1 MEIRYTDEQLEAI
14 TTPVYNTMISAGAG
28 SGKTKVLTQRVFNHL
43 ANNIDVD
50 RLLVLTF
57 TNAAAAEMKQRVI
70 KLLVEDNSLDPNLKK
85 AQLNKIDSAYI
96 MTFDAYSLFLV
107 KKYHQLLNVD
117 KDIDIADSNIIN
129 GITDKF
135 LDEIFEQQYVSNDIF
150 KDIISKYCVKDDD
163 VVKGFV
169 KSLNKKLDLIYD
181 RDNFIK
187 TFNDLFFSTSHL
199 NDELDSYTSLLL
211 QKLKQVDELLNKIS
225 ELDDLNR
232 FFNNWQGINN
242 LSSYEEVRSY
252 VANIA
257 PVRKKNKEE
266 YDDDALALKDKIKD
280 IIKEINELTK
290 YDKSTLFND
299 VLINKDYVNC
309 LLDLAEE
316 LNRKINIYKK
326 ENNFY
331 DFIDIAKLAI
341 EVVDKN
347 DEIRE
352 SIKNNF
358 YEILIDEYQDTS
370 DIQELLISKI
380 SNNNVYVVG
389 DIKQSIYRFRYA
401 NPDIF
406 KKKYEDYSNNVGGKK
421 IDLTN
426 NFRSR
431 FEVLRDINLF
441 FNRTM
446 SASVGGAD
454 YTRGHQLI
462 AGNLS
467 YIKDDKYTCE
477 ILSYE
482 KQKGIDS
489 AYIEAQLIADDI
501 KSMVNTFKLKDHLCD
516 YRDITILMDR
526 SSKFDVFK
534 EVLTANN
541 IPTFIE
547 TEERMSESDLLTVI
561 RSIFKLLVNYD
572 KHAYISL
579 ERSFLCETSDEDI
592 FNNIT
597 NNQIFSSPTYIK
609 INDIKSNIETKT
621 ISNILDEIME
631 SFDVYSK
638 LVKIKDVHASNV
650 KIDYLYQLANNL
662 NNLGYTYKDF
672 NDYLVDV
679 FDREDDIKFRIG
691 SEVENAVR
699 ITNYHKSKGLEYNV
713 VYYPCLSYSFN
724 QQDKKG
730 DFLFDKNHGIIMP
743 AFINNRGLR
752 DTFIKE
758 LYKYNYDLED
768 IGEKIRL
775 FYVALTRAKEKMIIV
790 NSFDEKIEPIDDP
803 LDDVTKASI
812 KNYSSMLTYIMN
824 DLSDFIINKDIPE
837 IKENI
842 IKKDLFTTLT
852 KSKKLVLKPNI
863 EVIPQEVATSHF
875 SKSAGLITKDILD
888 KMELGTKIHYY
899 LEMLDFKNPDYTNVN
914 NKYINKIKAFI
925 DSPLLENIKEAKIF
939 KEYEFMDDGKHGFID
954 LLLEYEDKILIIDYK
969 TKTIDDVHYD
979 EQLNGYRTYIESLS
993 SKPVYCFLYSIIDET
1008 YREVKKGDKHESN

>member
-57 TNAAAAEMKQRVI
+57 TNAAAAEMKQRVV
-70 KLLVEDNSLDPNLKK
+70 KLLVEDNSLDQSIKNN
-85 AQLNKIDSAYI
+85 QLNKIDSAYI

-117 KDIDIADSNIIN
+117 NDIDIADSNIIN
-129 GITDKF
+129 GITDKY
-135 LDEIFEQQYVSNDIF
+135 LDEIFEEQYVSNDVF
-150 KDIISKYCVKDDD
+150 KNIISKYCVKDDD

-169 KSLNKKLDLIYD
+169 KDLNKKLDLIYD
-181 RDNFIK
+181 RDSFITK
-187 TFNDLFFSTSHL
+187 YNNTFFSNTHL
-199 NDELDSYTSLLL
+199 NNELDSYTSLLL
-211 QKLKQVDELLNKIS
+211 QKLKQVDVLLNEIS
-225 ELDDLNR
+225 ELDDINR
-232 FFNNWQGINN
+232 YFTCWEGINN
-242 LSSYEEVRSY
+242 LSTYDEIKNY
-252 VANIA
+252 VATISA
-257 PVRKKNKEE
+257 VRKMNKEE
-266 YDDDALALKDKIKD
+266 YDENALALKDKIKD

-309 LLDLAEE
+309 LLELAEE
-316 LNRKINIYKK
+316 LNRRINIYKK
-326 ENNFY
+326 ENNLY

-341 EVVDKN
+341 EAVDKN

-406 KKKYEDYSNNVGGKK
+406 KKKYEDYSKNIGGKK

-446 SASVGGAD
+446 SSSVGGAD
-454 YTRGHQLI
+454 YTNGHQLV

-467 YIKDDKYTCE
+467 YLKDEKYKCE
-477 ILSYE
+477 VLSYE

-501 KSMVNTFKLKDHLCD
+501 KQKVHTFQLKDHLCD
-516 YRDITILMDR
+516 YRDITILVDR

-547 TEERMSESDLLTVI
+547 TEEKMSESDLLTVI

-592 FNNIT
+592 FNNIK
-597 NNQIFSSPTYIK
+597 NNEVFDSPTYIK
-609 INDIKSNIETKT
+609 INNIKTNIDTKT
-621 ISNILDEIME
+621 ISNILDEIMG
-631 SFDVYSK
+631 SFDVYGK

-691 SEVENAVR
+691 NEVENAVR

-775 FYVALTRAKEKMIIV
+775 FYVALTRAKEKMIIM
-790 NSFDEKIEPIDDP
+790 NCFDEKIDPVDYP
-803 LDDVTKASI
+803 LDDMTKASI
-812 KNYSSMLTYIMN
+812 KNYSSMLTYIKN
-824 DLSDFIINKDIPE
+824 DLTNFIINKDIPE
-837 IKENI
+837 VLENTST
-842 IKKDLFTTLT
+842 KDIFTSLT
-852 KSKKLVLKPNI
+852 KSNKLVLKPNI
-863 EVIPQEVATSHF
+863 EVIPQEVTTSHF
-875 SKSAGLITKDILD
+875 SKQAGLIDQTTLD

-899 LEMLDFKNPDYTNVN
+899 LEMLDFKNPDYSYVD
-914 NKYINKIKAFI
+914 NKYLNKIQAFMN
-925 DSPLLENIKEAKIF
+925 SPLLENIQQAKIF

-954 LLLEYEDKILIIDYK
+954 LLLEYKDKIVIIDYK
-969 TKTIDDVHYD
+969 TKAIDDVHYD

-1008 YREVKKGDKHESN
+1008 YREVKK

>member
-57 TNAAAAEMKQRVI
+57 TNAAAAEMKQRVV
-70 KLLVEDNSLDPNLKK
+70 KLLVEDNSLDQSVKNH
-85 AQLNKIDSAYI
+85 QLNKIDSAYI

-129 GITDKF
+129 GITDKY
-135 LDEIFEQQYVSNDIF
+135 LEEIFEEQYVSNDIF
-150 KDIISKYCVKDDD
+150 KDIVSKYCVKDDD
-163 VVKGFV
+163 VVKEFV
-169 KSLNKKLDLIYD
+169 KDLNKKLDLIYD
-181 RDNFIK
+181 RDNFIINYNN
-187 TFNDLFFSTSHL
+187 TFFSNTHL
-199 NDELDSYTSLLL
+199 NNELDSYTSLLL
-211 QKLKQVDELLNKIS
+211 QKLKQVDVLLNEIS
-225 ELDDLNR
+225 ELDDINR
-232 FFNNWQGINN
+232 YFTCWEGINN
-242 LSSYEEVRSY
+242 LSTYDEIKNY
-252 VANIA
+252 VATISA
-257 PVRKKNKEE
+257 VRKKNKEE
-266 YDDDALALKDKIKD
+266 YDEDALALKDKIKD

-290 YDKSTLFND
+290 YDKSTLIND

-309 LLDLAEE
+309 LLELAEE
-316 LNRKINIYKK
+316 LNRRINVYKK
-326 ENNFY
+326 ENNLY

-347 DEIRE
+347 DDIRE
-352 SIKNNF
+352 SIKDNF

-406 KKKYEDYSNNVGGKK
+406 KKKYEDYSNNIGGKK

-441 FNRTM
+441 FNKTM
-446 SASVGGAD
+446 SSSVGGAD
-454 YTRGHQLI
+454 YTNGHQLV

-467 YIKDDKYTCE
+467 YLKDDKYACE

-501 KSMVNTFKLKDHLCD
+501 KERVNHFQLKDHLCD
-516 YRDITILMDR
+516 YRDITILVDR

-547 TEERMSESDLLTVI
+547 TEEKMSESDLLTVI

-592 FNNIT
+592 FNNIK
-597 NNQIFSSPTYIK
+597 NNIVFDSPTYIK
-609 INDIKSNIETKT
+609 INNIKSNIDTKT
-621 ISNILDEIME
+621 ISNILDEIMV
-631 SFDVYSK
+631 SFDVYGK

-775 FYVALTRAKEKMIIV
+775 FYVALTRAKEKMIII
-790 NSFDEKIEPIDDP
+790 NSFDEKIDPVDYP
-803 LDDVTKASI
+803 LDDMMKASI
-812 KNYSSMLTYIMN
+812 KNYSSMLTYIKN
-824 DLSDFIINKDIPE
+824 DLTNFIIDKNIPE
-837 IKENI
+837 ILENTST
-842 IKKDLFTTLT
+842 KDIFTSLT
-852 KSKKLVLKPNI
+852 KSNKLVLKPNI
-863 EVIPQEVATSHF
+863 EVIPQEVTTSHF
-875 SKSAGLITKDILD
+875 SKSAGLITKDVLD

-899 LEMLDFKNPDYTNVN
+899 LEMLDFKNPDYSYVD
-914 NKYINKIKAFI
+914 NKYINKIKQFMN
-925 DSPLLENIKEAKIF
+925 SPLLENIKEAKIF
-939 KEYEFMDDGKHGFID
+939 KEYEFMDNGKHGFID
-954 LLLEYEDKILIIDYK
+954 LLLEYKDKIVIIDYK

-1008 YREVKKGDKHESN
+1008 YREVEK

>member
-70 KLLVEDNSLDPNLKK
+70 KLLVEDNSLDPDLKK

-187 TFNDLFFSTSHL
+187 TYNDLFFSTSHL

-252 VANIA
+252 VANIV

-266 YDDDALALKDKIKD
+266 YDEDALALKDKIKD

-316 LNRKINIYKK
+316 LNRRINIYKK

-406 KKKYEDYSNNVGGKK
+406 RKKYENYSKGINGKK

-441 FNRTM
+441 FNKTM
-446 SASVGGAD
+446 SSSVGGAD

-467 YIKDDKYTCE
+467 YLKDDKYTCE
-477 ILSYE
+477 ILSYD

-501 KSMVNTFKLKDHLCD
+501 KQKVHTFQLKDHLCD

-547 TEERMSESDLLTVI
+547 TEEKMSESDLLTVI

-592 FNNIT
+592 FNNIK
-597 NNQIFSSPTYIK
+597 NNIVFDSPTYIK
-609 INDIKSNIETKT
+609 INNIKSNIDTKT
-621 ISNILDEIME
+621 ISNILDEIMD

-758 LYKYNYDLED
+758 LYKYNYGLED

-790 NSFDEKIEPIDDP
+790 NCFDEKIDPVDYP
-803 LDDVTKASI
+803 LDDMMKASI
-812 KNYSSMLTYIMN
+812 KNYSSMLTYIKN
-824 DLSDFIINKDIPE
+824 DLSHFIINKDIPE
-837 IKENI
+837 ILENTST
-842 IKKDLFTTLT
+842 KDIFTSLT
-852 KSKKLVLKPNI
+852 KSNKLVLKPNI
-863 EVIPQEVATSHF
+863 EVIPQEVTTSHF
-875 SKSAGLITKDILD
+875 SKSAGLIDQTTLD

-899 LEMLDFKNPDYTNVN
+899 LEMLDFKNPDYSYVD
-914 NKYINKIKAFI
+914 NKYINKIKQFMN
-925 DSPLLENIKEAKIF
+925 SPLLENIKEAKIF
-939 KEYEFMDDGKHGFID
+939 KEYEFMDNGKHGFID
-954 LLLEYEDKILIIDYK
+954 LLLEYKDKIVIIDYK

-1008 YREVKKGDKHESN
+1008 YREVEK

>member
-70 KLLVEDNSLDPNLKK
+70 KLLVEDNSLDPDLKK

-129 GITDKF
+129 GITDKY
-135 LDEIFEQQYVSNDIF
+135 LDEIFEEQYVSNDVF

-169 KSLNKKLDLIYD
+169 KDLNKKLDLIYD
-181 RDNFIK
+181 RDGFITK
-187 TFNDLFFSTSHL
+187 YNNTFFSNTHL
-199 NDELDSYTSLLL
+199 NNELDSYTSILL
-211 QKLKQVDELLNKIS
+211 QKLKQVDVLLNEIS
-225 ELDDLNR
+225 ELDDINR
-232 FFNNWQGINN
+232 YFTCWEGINN
-242 LSSYEEVRSY
+242 LNSYEEVRSY
-252 VANIA
+252 VANISA
-257 PVRKKNKEE
+257 VRKKNKEE
-266 YDDDALALKDKIKD
+266 YDEDALILKDKIKD

-309 LLDLAEE
+309 LLELAEE
-316 LNRKINIYKK
+316 LNRRINIYKK
-326 ENNFY
+326 ENNLY

-347 DEIRE
+347 DDIRE

-406 KKKYEDYSNNVGGKK
+406 KKKYEDYSKGIGGKK

-446 SASVGGAD
+446 SSSVGGAD
-454 YTRGHQLI
+454 YTNGHQLV

-467 YIKDDKYTCE
+467 YLKDEKYKCE

-482 KQKGIDS
+482 KEKGVEP
-489 AYIEAQLIADDI
+489 AYIEAQLVADDI
-501 KSMVNTFKLKDHLCD
+501 KQRVHTFQLKDHLCD
-516 YRDITILMDR
+516 YRDITILVDR

-547 TEERMSESDLLTVI
+547 TEEKMSESDLLTVI

-592 FNNIT
+592 FNNIK
-597 NNQIFSSPTYIK
+597 NNIVFDSPTYIK
-609 INDIKSNIETKT
+609 INNIITNIDTKT
-621 ISNILDEIME
+621 ISNILDEIMD

-691 SEVENAVR
+691 SEVENTVR

-775 FYVALTRAKEKMIIV
+775 FYVALTRAKEKMIII
-790 NSFDEKIEPIDDP
+790 NSFDEKIDPVDYP
-803 LDDVTKASI
+803 LDDMTKSTI
-812 KNYSSMLTYIMN
+812 KNYSTMLSYIKN
-824 DLSDFIINKDIPE
+824 DLSDFIRLRGIPE
-837 IKENI
+837 ILENTI
-842 IKKDLFTTLT
+842 QKDLFTTMT
-852 KSKKLVLKPNI
+852 KSNPLVLKPNI
-863 EVIPQEVATSHF
+863 KVIPQEVTTSHF
-875 SKSAGLITKDILD
+875 SKQAGLITKDVLD
-888 KMELGTKIHYY
+888 KIELGTKIHYY
-899 LEMLDFKNPDYTNVN
+899 LEMLDFKNPDYSYVG
-914 NKYINKIKAFI
+914 NKYINKIKQFMN
-925 DSPLLENIKEAKIF
+925 SPLLENIQQAKIF
-939 KEYEFMDDGKHGFID
+939 KEYEFMDNGKHGFID
-954 LLLEYEDKILIIDYK
+954 LLLEYKDKIVIIDYK
-969 TKTIDDVHYD
+969 TKNIDDVHYD
-979 EQLNGYRTYIESLS
+979 EQLNGYRTYVESLS

-1008 YREVKKGDKHESN
+1008 YREVKK

>member
-70 KLLVEDNSLDPNLKK
+70 KLLVEDNSLDLSIKNN
-85 AQLNKIDSAYI
+85 QLNKIDSAYI

-129 GITDKF
+129 GITDKY
-135 LDEIFEQQYVSNDIF
+135 LDEIFEEQYLSNDVF

-169 KSLNKKLDLIYD
+169 KDLNKKLDLIYD
-181 RDNFIK
+181 RDNFITK
-187 TFNDLFFSTSHL
+187 YNNTFFSDNYL
-199 NDELDSYTSLLL
+199 NNELDSYTSLLL
-211 QKLKQVDELLNKIS
+211 QKLKQVDVLLNEIS
-225 ELDDLNR
+225 ELDDINR
-232 FFNNWQGINN
+232 YFTCWEGINN
-242 LSSYEEVRSY
+242 LNSYEEIRSY
-252 VANIA
+252 VANISA
-257 PVRKKNKEE
+257 VRKKNKEE
-266 YDDDALALKDKIKD
+266 YDEDALALKDKIKD

-316 LNRKINIYKK
+316 LNRRINIYKK
-326 ENNFY
+326 ENNLY

-347 DEIRE
+347 DDIRE

-406 KKKYEDYSNNVGGKK
+406 KKKYEDYSKGIGGKK

-441 FNRTM
+441 FNKTM
-446 SASVGGAD
+446 SSSVGGAD
-454 YTRGHQLI
+454 YTNGHQLV

-467 YIKDDKYTCE
+467 YLKDDKYACE

-482 KQKGIDS
+482 KQKGLDS

-501 KSMVNTFKLKDHLCD
+501 KQKVHTFQLKDHLCD
-516 YRDITILMDR
+516 YRDITILVDR

-547 TEERMSESDLLTVI
+547 TEEKMSESDLLTVI

-592 FNNIT
+592 FNNIK
-597 NNQIFSSPTYIK
+597 NNEVFDSPTYIK
-609 INDIKSNIETKT
+609 INNIKTNIDTKT
-621 ISNILDEIME
+621 ISNILDEIMD
-631 SFDVYSK
+631 SFDVYGK

-691 SEVENAVR
+691 NEVENAVR

-775 FYVALTRAKEKMIIV
+775 FYVALTRAKEKMIII
-790 NSFDEKIEPIDDP
+790 NSFDEDINPVDSP
-803 LDDVTKASI
+803 LDDMMKASI
-812 KNYSSMLTYIMN
+812 KNYATLLTYIKN
-824 DLSDFIINKDIPE
+824 DLTNFIINKNIPE
-837 IKENI
+837 ILENTSS
-842 IKKDLFTTLT
+842 KDIFTTLT
-852 KSKKLVLKPNI
+852 KSNKLVLKPNI
-863 EVIPQEVATSHF
+863 EVIPQEVTTSHF
-875 SKSAGLITKDILD
+875 SKSAGLIDQTTLD

-899 LEMLDFKNPDYTNVN
+899 LEMLDFKNPDYSYVD
-914 NKYINKIKAFI
+914 NKYINKIKQFI
-925 DSPLLENIKEAKIF
+925 NSPLLENIKEAKIF
-939 KEYEFMDDGKHGFID
+939 KEYEFIDNGKHGFID
-954 LLLEYEDKILIIDYK
+954 LLLEYKDKIVIIDYK

-1008 YREVKKGDKHESN
+1008 YREVEK

>member
-1 MEIRYTDEQLEAI
+1 MGIRYTDEQLEAI

-70 KLLVEDNSLDPNLKK
+70 KLLVEDNSLDPDLKK

-187 TFNDLFFSTSHL
+187 TYNDLFFSASHL
-199 NDELDSYTSLLL
+199 NDELDSYTSLLF

-242 LSSYEEVRSY
+242 LSSYEEIRSY
-252 VANIA
+252 VANIS

-266 YDDDALALKDKIKD
+266 YDEDALVLKDKIKD
-280 IIKEINELTK
+280 IIKDINELTK

-316 LNRKINIYKK
+316 LNRRINIYKK

-441 FNRTM
+441 FNKTM
-446 SASVGGAD
+446 SSSVGGAD

-467 YIKDDKYTCE
+467 YLKDDRYACE
-477 ILSYE
+477 ILSYD

-501 KSMVNTFKLKDHLCD
+501 KNRVKHFQLKDHLCD

-547 TEERMSESDLLTVI
+547 TEEKMSESDLLTVI

-592 FNNIT
+592 FDNIT
-597 NNQIFSSPTYIK
+597 NNNVFTSPTYIK
-609 INDIKSNIETKT
+609 INDIKSNIDTKT

-662 NNLGYTYKDF
+662 NNLGYTYRDF

-713 VYYPCLSYSFN
+713 VYYPCLSYKFN
-724 QQDKKG
+724 EQDKKG

-790 NSFDEKIEPIDDP
+790 NSFDEKIEPTDTN
-803 LDDVTKASI
+803 LDDITKASI
-812 KNYSSMLTYIMN
+812 KNYSSMLTYIVN
-824 DLSDFIINKDIPE
+824 DLSDFIINKNIPE
-837 IKENI
+837 IKENTI
-842 IKKDLFTTLT
+842 QKDLFTTLT
-852 KSKKLVLKPNI
+852 KSNKLVLKPNI
-863 EVIPQEVATSHF
+863 EVIPTEVTTSHF
-875 SKSAGLITKDILD
+875 SKSAGLITKDTLE

-899 LEMLDFKNPDYTNVN
+899 LEMLDFKNPDYTNVD
-914 NKYINKIKAFI
+914 NKYINKIQAFI
-925 DSPLLENIKEAKIF
+925 DSSLLENIKEAKIF

-954 LLLEYEDKILIIDYK
+954 LLLEYEDKIVIIDYK
-969 TKTIDDVHYD
+969 TKTIDDAHYD
-979 EQLNGYRTYIESLS
+979 EQLNGYRTYVESLT
-993 SKPVYCFLYSIIDET
+993 SKPVYCYLYSIIDET
-1008 YREVKKGDKHESN
+1008 YREVVK

>member
-1 MEIRYTDEQLEAI
+1 
-14 TTPVYNTMISAGAG
+14 
-28 SGKTKVLTQRVFNHL
+28 
-43 ANNIDVD
+43 
-50 RLLVLTF
+50 
-57 TNAAAAEMKQRVI
+57 MK
-70 KLLVEDNSLDPNLKK
+70 D
-85 AQLNKIDSAYI
+85 
-96 MTFDAYSLFLV
+96 
-107 KKYHQLLNVD
+107 
-117 KDIDIADSNIIN
+117 
-129 GITDKF
+129 
-135 LDEIFEQQYVSNDIF
+135 
-150 KDIISKYCVKDDD
+150 
-163 VVKGFV
+163 
-169 KSLNKKLDLIYD
+169 LNKKLDLIYD
-181 RDNFIK
+181 RDSFITK
-187 TFNDLFFSTSHL
+187 YNNTFFSDNYL
-199 NDELDSYTSLLL
+199 NNELDSYTSLLL
-211 QKLKQVDELLNKIS
+211 QKLKQVDVLLNEIS
-225 ELDDLNR
+225 DLDDINR
-232 FFNNWQGINN
+232 YFTCWEGINN
-242 LSSYEEVRSY
+242 LNSYEEVRSY
-252 VANIA
+252 VANISA
-257 PVRKKNKEE
+257 VRKKNKEE
-266 YDDDALALKDKIKD
+266 YDEDALILKDKIKD

-290 YDKSTLFND
+290 YDKTTLFND

-316 LNRKINIYKK
+316 LNRRINVYKK

-341 EVVDKN
+341 EVVDNN
-347 DEIRE
+347 DDIRE
-352 SIKNNF
+352 SLKNNF

-406 KKKYEDYSNNVGGKK
+406 KKKYEDYSKGVGGKK

-441 FNRTM
+441 FNKTM
-446 SASVGGAD
+446 SSSVGGAD
-454 YTRGHQLI
+454 YVNGHQLV

-467 YIKDDKYTCE
+467 YLKDDKYACE

-482 KQKGIDS
+482 KQKGLDS

-501 KSMVNTFKLKDHLCD
+501 KQKVHTFQLKDHLCD
-516 YRDITILMDR
+516 YRDITILVDR

-547 TEERMSESDLLTVI
+547 TEEKMSESDLLTVI

-579 ERSFLCETSDEDI
+579 ERSFLCETSDENI
-592 FNNIT
+592 FNNIK
-597 NNQIFSSPTYIK
+597 NNIVFDSPTYIK
-609 INDIKSNIETKT
+609 INNIKTNIDTKT
-621 ISNILDEIME
+621 ISNILDEIMD

-650 KIDYLYQLANNL
+650 KIDHLYQLANNL

-775 FYVALTRAKEKMIIV
+775 FYVALTRAKEKMIII
-790 NSFDEKIEPIDDP
+790 NSFDEKIDPVDYP
-803 LDDVTKASI
+803 LDDMTKASI
-812 KNYSSMLTYIMN
+812 KNYSSMLTYIKN
-824 DLSDFIINKDIPE
+824 DLSHFIINKDIPE
-837 IKENI
+837 ILENTSS
-842 IKKDLFTTLT
+842 KDIFTSLT
-852 KSKKLVLKPNI
+852 KSNKLVLKPNI
-863 EVIPQEVATSHF
+863 EVIPQEVTTSHF
-875 SKSAGLITKDILD
+875 SKQAGLINQTTLD
-888 KMELGTKIHYY
+888 KMELGIKIHYY
-899 LEMLDFKNPDYTNVN
+899 LEMLDFKNPDYSYVD
-914 NKYINKIKAFI
+914 NKYINKIKQFMN
-925 DSPLLENIKEAKIF
+925 SPLLENIQQAKIF
-939 KEYEFMDDGKHGFID
+939 KEYEFMDNGKHGFID
-954 LLLEYEDKILIIDYK
+954 LLLEYKDKIVIIDYK

-1008 YREVKKGDKHESN
+1008 YREVKK

>member
-70 KLLVEDNSLDPNLKK
+70 KLLVEDETLDPDLKK

-96 MTFDAYSLFLV
+96 MTFDAYSLLLV

-117 KDIDIADSNIIN
+117 KDIDIAVSNIIN

-135 LDEIFEQQYVSNDIF
+135 LDEIFEQQYVSNDVF

-187 TFNDLFFSTSHL
+187 TYNDLFFSTSHL
-199 NDELDSYTSLLL
+199 NDELNSYTSLLL
-211 QKLKQVDELLNKIS
+211 QKLKQVDQMFNEIS

-266 YDDDALALKDKIKD
+266 YDEDALALKDKIKD

-290 YDKSTLFND
+290 YDKSTLIND

-316 LNRKINIYKK
+316 LNRRINIYKK

-406 KKKYEDYSNNVGGKK
+406 RTKYENYSKGINGKK

-446 SASVGGAD
+446 SSSVGGAD
-454 YTRGHQLI
+454 YTKGHQLI

-467 YIKDDKYTCE
+467 YIKDDRYACE

-501 KSMVNTFKLKDHLCD
+501 KQKVHSFQLKDHLCD
-516 YRDITILMDR
+516 YRDITILVDR

-547 TEERMSESDLLTVI
+547 TEEKMSESDLLTVI

-592 FNNIT
+592 FNNIK
-597 NNQIFSSPTYIK
+597 NNIVFDSPTYIK
-609 INDIKSNIETKT
+609 INNIKTNIDTKT
-621 ISNILDEIME
+621 ISNILDEIMDG
-631 SFDVYSK
+631 FDVYSK

-775 FYVALTRAKEKMIIV
+775 FYVALTRAKEKMIII
-790 NSFDEKIEPIDDP
+790 NSFDEKIDPVDYP
-803 LDDVTKASI
+803 LDDMMKASI
-812 KNYSSMLTYIMN
+812 KNYSSMLTYIKN
-824 DLSDFIINKDIPE
+824 DLSHFIINKDIPE
-837 IKENI
+837 ILENTSS
-842 IKKDLFTTLT
+842 KDIFTSLT
-852 KSKKLVLKPNI
+852 KSNKLVLKPNI
-863 EVIPQEVATSHF
+863 EVIPQEVTTSHF
-875 SKSAGLITKDILD
+875 SKQAGLINQTTLD
-888 KMELGTKIHYY
+888 KMEIGTKIHYY
-899 LEMLDFKNPDYTNVN
+899 LEMLDFKNPDYTNVD

-925 DSPLLENIKEAKIF
+925 YSPLLENVKEAKIF

-954 LLLEYEDKILIIDYK
+954 LLLEYEDKIVIIDYK

-979 EQLNGYRTYIESLS
+979 EQLNGYRTYVESLS

-1008 YREVKKGDKHESN
+1008 YREVKK

>member
-70 KLLVEDNSLDPNLKK
+70 KLLVEDNSLEPDLKK

-135 LDEIFEQQYVSNDIF
+135 LDEIFEEQYVSNDVF

-187 TFNDLFFSTSHL
+187 TYNDLFFSTSHL
-199 NDELDSYTSLLL
+199 NNELDSYTSLLL

-252 VANIA
+252 VANISA
-257 PVRKKNKEE
+257 VRKKNKEE
-266 YDDDALALKDKIKD
+266 YDEDALILKDKIKD
-280 IIKEINELTK
+280 IIKDINELTK

-309 LLDLAEE
+309 LLELAEE
-316 LNRKINIYKK
+316 LNRRINVYKK
-326 ENNFY
+326 ENNLY

-347 DEIRE
+347 EEIRE

-406 KKKYEDYSNNVGGKK
+406 KKKYEDYSKGIGGKK

-441 FNRTM
+441 FNKTM
-446 SASVGGAD
+446 SSSVGGAD
-454 YTRGHQLI
+454 YTNGHQLV

-467 YIKDDKYTCE
+467 YLKDDKYACE

-482 KQKGIDS
+482 KQKGVDS

-501 KSMVNTFKLKDHLCD
+501 KQKVHTFQLKDHLCD
-516 YRDITILMDR
+516 YRDITILVDR

-547 TEERMSESDLLTVI
+547 TEEKMSESDLLTVI

-592 FNNIT
+592 FNNIK
-597 NNQIFSSPTYIK
+597 NNIVFDSPTYIK
-609 INDIKSNIETKT
+609 INNIKTNIDTKT
-621 ISNILDEIME
+621 ISNILDEIMD

-775 FYVALTRAKEKMIIV
+775 FYVALTRAKEKMIII
-790 NSFDEKIEPIDDP
+790 NSFDEKIDTVDYP
-803 LDDVTKASI
+803 LDDMMKASI
-812 KNYSSMLTYIMN
+812 KNYSTMLTYIKN
-824 DLSDFIINKDIPE
+824 DLNHFIVNIDIPE
-837 IKENI
+837 ILENTSN
-842 IKKDLFTTLT
+842 KDIFTTLT
-852 KSKKLVLKPNI
+852 KSNKLVLKPNI
-863 EVIPQEVATSHF
+863 EVIPQEVTTSHF
-875 SKSAGLITKDILD
+875 SKSAGLIDQTTLD

-899 LEMLDFKNPDYTNVN
+899 LEMLDFKNPDYSYVD
-914 NKYINKIKAFI
+914 NKYINKIKQFMN
-925 DSPLLENIKEAKIF
+925 SPLLENIKEAKIF
-939 KEYEFMDDGKHGFID
+939 KEYEFMDNGKHGFID
-954 LLLEYEDKILIIDYK
+954 LLLEYKDKIVIIDYK
-969 TKTIDDVHYD
+969 TKNIDDVHYD
-979 EQLNGYRTYIESLS
+979 EQLNGYRTYIESLT
-993 SKPVYCFLYSIIDET
+993 SKPVYCYLYSIIDET
-1008 YREVKKGDKHESN
+1008 YREVVK

>member
-70 KLLVEDNSLDPNLKK
+70 KLLVEDNSLDQSIKNN
-85 AQLNKIDSAYI
+85 QLNKIDSAYI

-129 GITDKF
+129 GITDKY
-135 LDEIFEQQYVSNDIF
+135 LEEIFEEQYVSNDIF
-150 KDIISKYCVKDDD
+150 KDIVSKYCVKDDD
-163 VVKGFV
+163 VVKEFV
-169 KSLNKKLDLIYD
+169 KDLNKKLDLIYD
-181 RDNFIK
+181 RDNFIINYNN
-187 TFNDLFFSTSHL
+187 TFFSNTHL
-199 NDELDSYTSLLL
+199 NNELDSYTSLLL
-211 QKLKQVDELLNKIS
+211 QKLKQVDVLLNEIS
-225 ELDDLNR
+225 ELDDINR
-232 FFNNWQGINN
+232 YFTCWEGINN
-242 LSSYEEVRSY
+242 LSTYDEIKNY
-252 VANIA
+252 VATISA
-257 PVRKKNKEE
+257 VRKKNKEE
-266 YDDDALALKDKIKD
+266 YDEDALALKDKIKD

-290 YDKSTLFND
+290 YDKSTLIND

-309 LLDLAEE
+309 LLELAEE
-316 LNRKINIYKK
+316 LNRRINIYKK
-326 ENNFY
+326 ENNLY

-347 DEIRE
+347 DDIRE

-406 KKKYEDYSNNVGGKK
+406 KKKYEDYSKGIGGKK

-441 FNRTM
+441 FNRAM
-446 SASVGGAD
+446 SSSVGGAD
-454 YTRGHQLI
+454 YTNGHQLV

-467 YIKDDKYTCE
+467 YIKDDKYACE

-501 KSMVNTFKLKDHLCD
+501 KERVNHFQLKDHLCD
-516 YRDITILMDR
+516 YRDITILVDR

-547 TEERMSESDLLTVI
+547 TEEKMSESDLLTVI

-592 FNNIT
+592 FNNIK
-597 NNQIFSSPTYIK
+597 NNIVFDSPTYIK
-609 INDIKSNIETKT
+609 INNIKTNIDTKT
-621 ISNILDEIME
+621 ISNILDEIMD

-790 NSFDEKIEPIDDP
+790 NCFDDKIEPTDTN

-842 IKKDLFTTLT
+842 IQKDLFTTLT
-852 KSKKLVLKPNI
+852 KSNKLILKPNI
-863 EVIPQEVATSHF
+863 EVIPTEVTTSHF
-875 SKSAGLITKDILD
+875 SKQAGLITKDILD

-899 LEMLDFKNPDYTNVN
+899 LEMLDFKNPDYTSVD
-914 NKYINKIKAFI
+914 NKYINKIQAFI
-925 DSPLLENIKEAKIF
+925 DSPLLKNIKEAKIF
-939 KEYEFMDDGKHGFID
+939 KEYEFIDDGKHGFID
-954 LLLEYEDKILIIDYK
+954 LLLEYEDKIVIIDYK

-979 EQLNGYRTYIESLS
+979 EQLNGYRTYVESLS
-993 SKPVYCFLYSIIDET
+993 SKPVYCYLYSIIDET
-1008 YREVKKGDKHESN
+1008 YREVEK

>member
-70 KLLVEDNSLDPNLKK
+70 KLLVEDNSLDQSIKNN
-85 AQLNKIDSAYI
+85 QLNKIDSAYI

-129 GITDKF
+129 GITDKY
-135 LDEIFEQQYVSNDIF
+135 LDEIFEEQYVSNDVF
-150 KDIISKYCVKDDD
+150 KDIIPKYCVKDDD

-169 KSLNKKLDLIYD
+169 KDLNKKLDLIYD
-181 RDNFIK
+181 RDSFITK
-187 TFNDLFFSTSHL
+187 YNNTFFSDNYL
-199 NDELDSYTSLLL
+199 NNELDSYTSILL

-266 YDDDALALKDKIKD
+266 YDEDALILKDKIKD

-316 LNRKINIYKK
+316 LNRRINIYKK

-341 EVVDKN
+341 DVVDKN

-406 KKKYEDYSNNVGGKK
+406 KKKYEDYSKGIGGKK

-441 FNRTM
+441 FNKTM
-446 SASVGGAD
+446 SSSVGGAD
-454 YTRGHQLI
+454 YTNGHQLV

-467 YIKDDKYTCE
+467 YLKDEKYKCE

-482 KQKGIDS
+482 KQKGLDS

-501 KSMVNTFKLKDHLCD
+501 KERVKHFELKDHLCD
-516 YRDITILMDR
+516 YRDITILVDR

-547 TEERMSESDLLTVI
+547 TEEKMSESDLLTVI

-592 FNNIT
+592 FNNIK
-597 NNQIFSSPTYIK
+597 NNIVFDSPTYIK
-609 INDIKSNIETKT
+609 INNIKTNIDTKT

-631 SFDVYSK
+631 SFDVYSR

-743 AFINNRGLR
+743 TFIDNRGLR

-790 NSFDEKIEPIDDP
+790 NCFDDKIEPTDTN
-803 LDDVTKASI
+803 LDDITKASI
-812 KNYSSMLTYIMN
+812 KNYSSMLTYIKN
-824 DLSDFIINKDIPE
+824 DLSHFIINKDIPE
-837 IKENI
+837 ILENTSS
-842 IKKDLFTTLT
+842 KDIFTSLT
-852 KSKKLVLKPNI
+852 KSNKLVLKPNI
-863 EVIPQEVATSHF
+863 EVIPTEVITSHF
-875 SKSAGLITKDILD
+875 SKQAGLIDQTTLD

-899 LEMLDFKNPDYTNVN
+899 LEMLDFKNPDYEKVD
-914 NKYINKIKAFI
+914 NKYLNKIKQLMN
-925 DSPLLENIKEAKIF
+925 SPLLENIKEAKIF

-954 LLLEYEDKILIIDYK
+954 LLLEYEDKIMIIDYK

-1008 YREVKKGDKHESN
+1008 YREVVK

>member
-14 TTPVYNTMISAGAG
+14 TIPVYNTMISAGAG
-28 SGKTKVLTQRVFNHL
+28 SGKTKVLTQRLFNHL

-70 KLLVEDNSLDPNLKK
+70 KLLVEDNSLDPDLKK

-135 LDEIFEQQYVSNDIF
+135 LDEIFEEQYVSNDIF

-187 TFNDLFFSTSHL
+187 TYNDLFFSTSHL
-199 NDELDSYTSLLL
+199 NNELDSYTSLLL

-252 VANIA
+252 VANISA
-257 PVRKKNKEE
+257 VRKKNKEE
-266 YDDDALALKDKIKD
+266 YDEDALILKDKIKD
-280 IIKEINELTK
+280 IIKDINELTK

-309 LLDLAEE
+309 LLELAEE
-316 LNRKINIYKK
+316 LNRRINVYKK
-326 ENNFY
+326 ENNLY

-347 DEIRE
+347 EEIRE

-370 DIQELLISKI
+370 DIQELLINKI

-441 FNRTM
+441 FNKTM
-446 SASVGGAD
+446 SSRVGGAD

-477 ILSYE
+477 ILSYG

-501 KSMVNTFKLKDHLCD
+501 KSRVNTFKLKDHLCD

-547 TEERMSESDLLTVI
+547 TEEKMSESDLLTVI

-592 FNNIT
+592 FNNIK
-597 NNQIFSSPTYIK
+597 NNIVFDSPTYIK
-609 INDIKSNIETKT
+609 INNIKSNIDTKT
-621 ISNILDEIME
+621 ISNILDEIMD

-775 FYVALTRAKEKMIIV
+775 FYVALTRAKEKMIII
-790 NSFDEKIEPIDDP
+790 NSFDEKIDTVDYP
-803 LDDVTKASI
+803 LDDMMKASI
-812 KNYSSMLTYIMN
+812 KNYSTMLTYIKN
-824 DLSDFIINKDIPE
+824 DLNHFIVNIDIPE
-837 IKENI
+837 ILENTSN
-842 IKKDLFTTLT
+842 KDIFTTLT
-852 KSKKLVLKPNI
+852 KSNKLVLKPNI
-863 EVIPQEVATSHF
+863 EVIPQEVTTSHF
-875 SKSAGLITKDILD
+875 SKSAGLIDQTTLD

-899 LEMLDFKNPDYTNVN
+899 LEMLDFKNPDYENVD
-914 NKYINKIKAFI
+914 NKYLNKIQAFI
-925 DSPLLENIKEAKIF
+925 DSPLLKNIKEAKIF

-954 LLLEYEDKILIIDYK
+954 LLLEYEDKIVIIDYK

-993 SKPVYCFLYSIIDET
+993 SKPVYCYLYSIIDET
-1008 YREVKKGDKHESN
+1008 YREVKR

>member
-1 MEIRYTDEQLEAI
+1 MEIKYTDEQLEAI

-181 RDNFIK
+181 RENFIK
-187 TFNDLFFSTSHL
+187 TYNDLFFSTSHL

-266 YDDDALALKDKIKD
+266 YDEDALALKDKIKD

-309 LLDLAEE
+309 LLELAEE
-316 LNRKINIYKK
+316 LNRRINIYKK
-326 ENNFY
+326 ENNFC

-406 KKKYEDYSNNVGGKK
+406 RKKYEDYSNNVGGKK

-441 FNRTM
+441 FNKTM
-446 SASVGGAD
+446 SSSVGGAD

-467 YIKDDKYTCE
+467 YLKDEKYDCE
-477 ILSYE
+477 ILSYD

-501 KSMVNTFKLKDHLCD
+501 KSRVNTFKLKDHLCD

-592 FNNIT
+592 FNNII
-597 NNQIFSSPTYIK
+597 NNQIFTSPTYIK
-609 INDIKSNIETKT
+609 INDIKTNIDTKT

-713 VYYPCLSYSFN
+713 VYYPCLSYKFN
-724 QQDKKG
+724 DQDKKG
-730 DFLFDKNHGIIMP
+730 DFLFSQKHGIIMP
-743 AFINNRGLR
+743 TFINNRGLR

-790 NSFDEKIEPIDDP
+790 NSFDDKIEPTDTN
-803 LDDVTKASI
+803 LDDITKASI

-842 IKKDLFTTLT
+842 IQKDLFTTLT
-852 KSKKLVLKPNI
+852 KTNKLILKPNI
-863 EVIPQEVATSHF
+863 EVIPTEVTTSHF
-875 SKSAGLITKDILD
+875 SKQAGLITKDILD

-899 LEMLDFKNPDYTNVN
+899 LEMLDFKNPDYTNVDS
-914 NKYINKIKAFI
+914 KYIKKIEAFI
-925 DSPLLENIKEAKIF
+925 KSDLLSNVQQAKIF
-939 KEYEFMDDGKHGFID
+939 KEYEFIDDGKHGFID
-954 LLLEYEDKILIIDYK
+954 LLLEYEDKIVIIDYK

-979 EQLNGYRTYIESLS
+979 EQLNGYRTYVESLT
-993 SKPVYCFLYSIIDET
+993 SKPVYCYLYSIIDET
-1008 YREVKKGDKHESN
+1008 YREVEK

>member
-70 KLLVEDNSLDPNLKK
+70 KLLVEDNSLDQSIKNN
-85 AQLNKIDSAYI
+85 QLNKIDSAYI

-129 GITDKF
+129 GITDKY
-135 LDEIFEQQYVSNDIF
+135 LDEIFEEQYLSNDVF

-169 KSLNKKLDLIYD
+169 KDLNKKLDLIYD
-181 RDNFIK
+181 RDNFITK
-187 TFNDLFFSTSHL
+187 YNNTFFSNTHL
-199 NDELDSYTSLLL
+199 NNELDSYTSILL
-211 QKLKQVDELLNKIS
+211 QKLKQVDVLLNEIS
-225 ELDDLNR
+225 ELDDINR
-232 FFNNWQGINN
+232 YFTCWEGINN
-242 LSSYEEVRSY
+242 LNSYEEVRSY
-252 VANIA
+252 VANISA
-257 PVRKKNKEE
+257 VRKKNKEE
-266 YDDDALALKDKIKD
+266 YDKDALMLKDKIKD

-316 LNRKINIYKK
+316 LNRRINIYKK
-326 ENNFY
+326 ENNLY

-347 DEIRE
+347 DDIRE

-406 KKKYEDYSNNVGGKK
+406 KKKYEDYSNNIGGKK

-446 SASVGGAD
+446 SSSVGGAD
-454 YTRGHQLI
+454 YTNGHQLV

-467 YIKDDKYTCE
+467 YLKDEKYKCE

-501 KSMVNTFKLKDHLCD
+501 KQKVHTFQLKDHLCD
-516 YRDITILMDR
+516 YRDITILVDR

-547 TEERMSESDLLTVI
+547 TEEKMSESDLLTVI

-592 FNNIT
+592 FNNIK
-597 NNQIFSSPTYIK
+597 NNIVFDSPTYIK
-609 INDIKSNIETKT
+609 INNIKSNIDTKT
-621 ISNILDEIME
+621 ISNILDEIMD

-775 FYVALTRAKEKMIIV
+775 FYVALTRAKEKMIII
-790 NSFDEKIEPIDDP
+790 NSFDVKIDSVDYP
-803 LDDVTKASI
+803 LDDMMKASI
-812 KNYSSMLTYIMN
+812 KNYSSMLTYIKN
-824 DLSDFIINKDIPE
+824 DLTNFIINKDIPE
-837 IKENI
+837 ILENTSS
-842 IKKDLFTTLT
+842 KDIFTSLT
-852 KSKKLVLKPNI
+852 KSNKLILKTNV
-863 EVIPQEVATSHF
+863 EVIPQEVTTSHF
-875 SKSAGLITKDILD
+875 SKSAGLITKDVLD

-899 LEMLDFKNPDYTNVN
+899 LEMLDFKNPDYSYVD
-914 NKYINKIKAFI
+914 NKYINKIQAFMN
-925 DSPLLENIKEAKIF
+925 SPLLENVQQAKIF

-954 LLLEYEDKILIIDYK
+954 LLLEYEDKIVIIDYK
-969 TKTIDDVHYD
+969 TKNIYDVHYD

-1008 YREVKKGDKHESN
+1008 YREVKK

>member
-1 MEIRYTDEQLEAI
+1 MEIKYTDEQLEAI

-70 KLLVEDNSLDPNLKK
+70 KLLVEDNSLDPDLKK

-135 LDEIFEQQYVSNDIF
+135 LDEIFEEQYVSNDVF

-169 KSLNKKLDLIYD
+169 KDLNKKLDLIYD
-181 RDNFIK
+181 RDSFITK
-187 TFNDLFFSTSHL
+187 YNNTFFSDTHL
-199 NDELDSYTSLLL
+199 NNELDSYTLLLL
-211 QKLKQVDELLNKIS
+211 QKLKRVDVLLNEIN
-225 ELDDLNR
+225 ELDDINR
-232 FFNNWQGINN
+232 YFTCWEGINN
-242 LSSYEEVRSY
+242 LGSYEEVRSY
-252 VANIA
+252 VANISA
-257 PVRKKNKEE
+257 VRKKNKEE
-266 YDDDALALKDKIKD
+266 YDEDALILKDKIKD
-280 IIKEINELTK
+280 IIKDINELTK

-309 LLDLAEE
+309 LLESAEE
-316 LNRKINIYKK
+316 LNRRINIYKK
-326 ENNFY
+326 ENNLY

-347 DEIRE
+347 DDIRE

-406 KKKYEDYSNNVGGKK
+406 KKKYEDYSKGIGGKK

-426 NFRSR
+426 NYRSR

-441 FNRTM
+441 FNKTM
-446 SASVGGAD
+446 SSSVGGAD
-454 YTRGHQLI
+454 YTNGHQLV

-467 YIKDDKYTCE
+467 YLKDEKYKCE

-501 KSMVNTFKLKDHLCD
+501 KQKVHTFQLKDHLCD
-516 YRDITILMDR
+516 YRDITILVDR

-547 TEERMSESDLLTVI
+547 TEEKMSESDLLTVI

-592 FNNIT
+592 FNNIK
-597 NNQIFSSPTYIK
+597 NNEVFDSPTYIK
-609 INDIKSNIETKT
+609 INNIKTNIDTKT
-621 ISNILDEIME
+621 ISNILDEIMD
-631 SFDVYSK
+631 SFDVYGK

-650 KIDYLYQLANNL
+650 KIDYLYKLANNL

-743 AFINNRGLR
+743 AFVNNRGLR

-775 FYVALTRAKEKMIIV
+775 FYVAITRAKEKMIIV
-790 NSFDEKIEPIDDP
+790 NCFDEKIDPVDYP
-803 LDDVTKASI
+803 LDDMMKASI
-812 KNYSSMLTYIMN
+812 KNYSSMLTYIKN
-824 DLSDFIINKDIPE
+824 DLSHFIINKDIPE
-837 IKENI
+837 ILENTST
-842 IKKDLFTTLT
+842 KDIFTSLT
-852 KSKKLVLKPNI
+852 KSNKLVLKPNI
-863 EVIPQEVATSHF
+863 EVIPQEVTTSHF
-875 SKSAGLITKDILD
+875 SKSAGLIDQTTLD

-899 LEMLDFKNPDYTNVN
+899 LEMLDFKNPDYSYVD
-914 NKYINKIKAFI
+914 NKYINKIKQFMN
-925 DSPLLENIKEAKIF
+925 SPLLENIKEAKIF
-939 KEYEFMDDGKHGFID
+939 KEYEFMDNGKHGFID
-954 LLLEYEDKILIIDYK
+954 LLLEYKDKIVIIDYK

-1008 YREVKKGDKHESN
+1008 YREVEK

>member
-70 KLLVEDNSLDPNLKK
+70 KLLVEDDSLDPDLKK

-187 TFNDLFFSTSHL
+187 TYNDLFFSTSHL
-199 NDELDSYTSLLL
+199 NNELDSYTSLLL

-242 LSSYEEVRSY
+242 LSSFEEVRSY

-266 YDDDALALKDKIKD
+266 YDEDALALKDKIKD

-290 YDKSTLFND
+290 YDKSTLIND
-299 VLINKDYVNC
+299 VLVNKDYVNC

-316 LNRKINIYKK
+316 LNRRINIYKK

-406 KKKYEDYSNNVGGKK
+406 RTKYENYSKGINGKK

-441 FNRTM
+441 FNKTM
-446 SASVGGAD
+446 SSSVGGAD

-467 YIKDDKYTCE
+467 YIKDDRYTCE

-501 KSMVNTFKLKDHLCD
+501 KSRVNTFKLKDHLCD

-592 FNNIT
+592 FNNIK
-597 NNQIFSSPTYIK
+597 NNIVFDSPTYIK
-609 INDIKSNIETKT
+609 INNIKTNIDTKT
-621 ISNILDEIME
+621 ISNILDEIMD
-631 SFDVYSK
+631 SFDVYGK

-775 FYVALTRAKEKMIIV
+775 FYVALTRAKEKMIII
-790 NSFDEKIEPIDDP
+790 NSFDEKIDPVDYP
-803 LDDVTKASI
+803 LDDMTKASI
-812 KNYSSMLTYIMN
+812 KNYSSMLTYIKN
-824 DLSDFIINKDIPE
+824 DLTNFIINKNIPE
-837 IKENI
+837 VLENTST
-842 IKKDLFTTLT
+842 KDIFTSLT
-852 KSKKLVLKPNI
+852 KSNKLILKTNV
-863 EVIPQEVATSHF
+863 EVIPQEVTTSHF
-875 SKSAGLITKDILD
+875 SKQAGLITKDILD
-888 KMELGTKIHYY
+888 KMEIGTKIHYY
-899 LEMLDFKNPDYTNVN
+899 LEMLDFKNPDYTNVDS
-914 NKYINKIKAFI
+914 KYINKIKAFI
-925 DSPLLENIKEAKIF
+925 DSPLLKNIKEAKIF

-954 LLLEYEDKILIIDYK
+954 LLLEYKDKIVIIDYK

-979 EQLNGYRTYIESLS
+979 EQLNGYRTYIESLT
-993 SKPVYCFLYSIIDET
+993 SKPVYCYLYSIIDET
-1008 YREVKKGDKHESN
+1008 YREVVK

>member
-14 TTPVYNTMISAGAG
+14 TIPVYNTMISAGAG

-70 KLLVEDNSLDPNLKK
+70 KLLVEDDTLDPYIKK

-163 VVKGFV
+163 AVKGFV
-169 KSLNKKLDLIYD
+169 KDLNKKLDLIYD
-181 RDNFIK
+181 RDSFITK
-187 TFNDLFFSTSHL
+187 YNNTFFSDNYL
-199 NDELDSYTSLLL
+199 NNELDSYTSLLL
-211 QKLKQVDELLNKIS
+211 QKLKQVDVLLNEIS
-225 ELDDLNR
+225 DLDDINR
-232 FFNNWQGINN
+232 YFTCWEGINN
-242 LSSYEEVRSY
+242 LNSYEEVRSY
-252 VANIA
+252 VANISA
-257 PVRKKNKEE
+257 VRKKNKEE
-266 YDDDALALKDKIKD
+266 YDEDALILKDKIKD

-290 YDKSTLFND
+290 YDKTTLFND

-316 LNRKINIYKK
+316 LNRRINVYKK

-341 EVVDKN
+341 EVVDNN
-347 DEIRE
+347 DDIRE
-352 SIKNNF
+352 SLKNNF

-406 KKKYEDYSNNVGGKK
+406 KKKYEDYSKGVGGKK

-441 FNRTM
+441 FNKTM
-446 SASVGGAD
+446 SSSVGGAD
-454 YTRGHQLI
+454 YVNGHQLV

-467 YIKDDKYTCE
+467 YLKDDKYACE

-482 KQKGIDS
+482 KQKGLDS

-501 KSMVNTFKLKDHLCD
+501 KQKVHTFQLKDHLCD
-516 YRDITILMDR
+516 YRDITILVDR

-547 TEERMSESDLLTVI
+547 TEEKMSESDLLTVI

-579 ERSFLCETSDEDI
+579 ERSFLCETSDENI
-592 FNNIT
+592 FNNIK
-597 NNQIFSSPTYIK
+597 NNIVFDSPTYIK
-609 INDIKSNIETKT
+609 INNIKTNIDTKT
-621 ISNILDEIME
+621 ISNILDEIMD

-650 KIDYLYQLANNL
+650 KIDHLYQLANNL

-775 FYVALTRAKEKMIIV
+775 FYVALTRAKEKMIII
-790 NSFDEKIEPIDDP
+790 NSFDEKIDPVDYP
-803 LDDVTKASI
+803 LDDMTKASI
-812 KNYSSMLTYIMN
+812 KNYSSMLTYIKN
-824 DLSDFIINKDIPE
+824 DLSHFIINKDIPE
-837 IKENI
+837 ILENTSS
-842 IKKDLFTTLT
+842 KDIFTSLT
-852 KSKKLVLKPNI
+852 KSNKLVLKPNI
-863 EVIPQEVATSHF
+863 EVIPQEVTTSHF
-875 SKSAGLITKDILD
+875 SKQAGLINQTTLD
-888 KMELGTKIHYY
+888 KMELGIKIHYY
-899 LEMLDFKNPDYTNVN
+899 LEMLDFKNPDYSYVD
-914 NKYINKIKAFI
+914 NKYINKIKQFMN
-925 DSPLLENIKEAKIF
+925 SPLLENIQQAKIF
-939 KEYEFMDDGKHGFID
+939 KEYEFMDNGKHGFID
-954 LLLEYEDKILIIDYK
+954 LLLEYKDKIVIIDYK

-1008 YREVKKGDKHESN
+1008 YREVKK

>member
-1 MEIRYTDEQLEAI
+1 MEIKYTDEQLEAI

-57 TNAAAAEMKQRVI
+57 TNAAATEMKQRVI
-70 KLLVEDNSLDPNLKK
+70 KLLVEDNSLDPDLKK

-187 TFNDLFFSTSHL
+187 TYNDLFFSTSHL
-199 NDELDSYTSLLL
+199 NDELDSYTSLLF

-242 LSSYEEVRSY
+242 LSSYEEIRSY
-252 VANIA
+252 VANIS
-257 PVRKKNKEE
+257 PVRKKPKEE
-266 YDDDALALKDKIKD
+266 YDEDALVLKDKIKD
-280 IIKEINELTK
+280 IIKDINELTK

-316 LNRKINIYKK
+316 LNRRINIYKK

-352 SIKNNF
+352 SIKDNF

-370 DIQELLISKI
+370 DIQELLINKI

-441 FNRTM
+441 FNKTM

-467 YIKDDKYTCE
+467 YLKDDRYTCE
-477 ILSYE
+477 ILSYD

-501 KSMVNTFKLKDHLCD
+501 KSRVNTFKLKDHLCD

-547 TEERMSESDLLTVI
+547 TEEKMSESDLLTVI

-597 NNQIFSSPTYIK
+597 NNQIFTSPTYIK
-609 INDIKSNIETKT
+609 INDIKTNIDTKT

-662 NNLGYTYKDF
+662 NNLGYTYRDF

-713 VYYPCLSYSFN
+713 VYYPCLSYKFN
-724 QQDKKG
+724 EQDKKG

-790 NSFDEKIEPIDDP
+790 NCFDDKIEPTDTN

-842 IKKDLFTTLT
+842 IQKDLFTTLT
-852 KSKKLVLKPNI
+852 KSNKLVLKPNI
-863 EVIPQEVATSHF
+863 KVIPQEVTTSHF
-875 SKSAGLITKDILD
+875 SKQAGLITKDILD

-899 LEMLDFKNPDYTNVN
+899 LEMLDFKNPDYTSVDS
-914 NKYINKIKAFI
+914 KYINKIKAFI

-939 KEYEFMDDGKHGFID
+939 KEYEFIDDGKHGFID
-954 LLLEYEDKILIIDYK
+954 LLLEYEDKIVIIDYK

-993 SKPVYCFLYSIIDET
+993 SKPVYCYLYSIIDET
-1008 YREVKKGDKHESN
+1008 YREVVK

>member
-70 KLLVEDNSLDPNLKK
+70 KLLVEDNSLDQGIKNN
-85 AQLNKIDSAYI
+85 QLNKIDSAYI

-129 GITDKF
+129 GITDKY
-135 LDEIFEQQYVSNDIF
+135 LDEIFEEQYVSNDVF

-169 KSLNKKLDLIYD
+169 KDLNKKLDLIYD
-181 RDNFIK
+181 RDSFITK
-187 TFNDLFFSTSHL
+187 YNNTFFSNTHL
-199 NDELDSYTSLLL
+199 NNELDSYTSLLL
-211 QKLKQVDELLNKIS
+211 QKLKQVDVLLNEIS
-225 ELDDLNR
+225 ELDDINR
-232 FFNNWQGINN
+232 YFTCWEGINN
-242 LSSYEEVRSY
+242 LNSYEDVRSY
-252 VANIA
+252 VANISA
-257 PVRKKNKEE
+257 VRKKNKEE
-266 YDDDALALKDKIKD
+266 YDENALALKDKIKD

-316 LNRKINIYKK
+316 LNRRINVYKK

-347 DEIRE
+347 DDIRE

-406 KKKYEDYSNNVGGKK
+406 KKKYEDYSKGIGGKK

-441 FNRTM
+441 FNKTM
-446 SASVGGAD
+446 SSSVGGAD
-454 YTRGHQLI
+454 YVNGHQLI

-467 YIKDDKYTCE
+467 YIKDDKYACE

-501 KSMVNTFKLKDHLCD
+501 KQKVHSFQLKDHLCD
-516 YRDITILMDR
+516 YRDITILVDR

-547 TEERMSESDLLTVI
+547 TEEKMSESDLLTVI

-592 FNNIT
+592 FNNIK
-597 NNQIFSSPTYIK
+597 NNIVFDSPTYIK
-609 INDIKSNIETKT
+609 INNIKSNIDTKT
-621 ISNILDEIME
+621 ISNILDEIMD
-631 SFDVYSK
+631 SFDVYGK

-650 KIDYLYQLANNL
+650 KIDHLYQLANNL

-775 FYVALTRAKEKMIIV
+775 FYVALTRAKEKMIII
-790 NSFDEKIEPIDDP
+790 NSFDEKIDPIDYP
-803 LDDVTKASI
+803 LDDMTKSTI
-812 KNYSSMLTYIMN
+812 KNYSTMLTYIKN
-824 DLSDFIINKDIPE
+824 DLSNFVIDKDIPE
-837 IKENI
+837 ILENTSS
-842 IKKDLFTTLT
+842 KDIFTSLA
-852 KSKKLVLKPNI
+852 KSNKLILKPNI
-863 EVIPQEVATSHF
+863 EVIPQEVTTSHF
-875 SKSAGLITKDILD
+875 SKQAGLIDQTTLD

-899 LEMLDFKNPDYTNVN
+899 LEMLDFKNPDYSYVD
-914 NKYINKIKAFI
+914 NKYLNKIQAFI

-939 KEYEFMDDGKHGFID
+939 KEYEFMDNGKHGFID
-954 LLLEYEDKILIIDYK
+954 LLLEYKDKIVIIDYK
-969 TKTIDDVHYD
+969 TKTIDDVYYD

-1008 YREVKKGDKHESN
+1008 YREVKK

>member
-70 KLLVEDNSLDPNLKK
+70 KLLVEDNSLDQSIKNN
-85 AQLNKIDSAYI
+85 QLNKIDSAYI

-129 GITDKF
+129 GITDKY
-135 LDEIFEQQYVSNDIF
+135 LDEIFEEQYVSNDVF

-169 KSLNKKLDLIYD
+169 KDLNKKLDLIYD
-181 RDNFIK
+181 RDSFITK
-187 TFNDLFFSTSHL
+187 YNNTFFSNTHL
-199 NDELDSYTSLLL
+199 NNELDSYASLLL
-211 QKLKQVDELLNKIS
+211 QKLKQVDVLLNEIS
-225 ELDDLNR
+225 ELDDINR
-232 FFNNWQGINN
+232 YFTCWEGINN
-242 LSSYEEVRSY
+242 LNSYEEVRSY
-252 VANIA
+252 VANISA
-257 PVRKKNKEE
+257 VRKKNKEE
-266 YDDDALALKDKIKD
+266 YDEDALMLKDKIKD

-316 LNRKINIYKK
+316 LNRRINIYKK
-326 ENNFY
+326 ENNLY

-352 SIKNNF
+352 SIKDNF

-406 KKKYEDYSNNVGGKK
+406 KKKYEDYSKGIGGKK

-441 FNRTM
+441 FNKTM
-446 SASVGGAD
+446 SSSVGGAD
-454 YTRGHQLI
+454 YTNGHQLV

-467 YIKDDKYTCE
+467 YLKDEKYKCE

-482 KQKGIDS
+482 KQKGLDS

-501 KSMVNTFKLKDHLCD
+501 KQKVHAFQLKDHLCD
-516 YRDITILMDR
+516 YRDITILVDR

-547 TEERMSESDLLTVI
+547 TEEKMSESDLLTVI

-609 INDIKSNIETKT
+609 INDIKSNIDTKT
-621 ISNILDEIME
+621 ISNILDEIMD
-631 SFDVYSK
+631 SFDVYGK

-691 SEVENAVR
+691 NEVENAVR

-743 AFINNRGLR
+743 AFVNNRGLR

-775 FYVALTRAKEKMIIV
+775 FYVALTRAKEKMIII
-790 NSFDEKIEPIDDP
+790 NSFDEKIDPVDYP
-803 LDDVTKASI
+803 LDDMTKASI
-812 KNYSSMLTYIMN
+812 KNYSSMLTYIKY
-824 DLSDFIINKDIPE
+824 DLTNFIINKNIPE
-837 IKENI
+837 VLENTST
-842 IKKDLFTTLT
+842 KDIFTSLT
-852 KSKKLVLKPNI
+852 KSNKLVLKPNI
-863 EVIPQEVATSHF
+863 EVIPQEVTTSHF
-875 SKSAGLITKDILD
+875 SKSAGLIDQTTLD

-899 LEMLDFKNPDYTNVN
+899 LEMLDFKNPDYSYVD
-914 NKYINKIKAFI
+914 NKYINKIKQFMN
-925 DSPLLENIKEAKIF
+925 SPLLENIQQAKIF
-939 KEYEFMDDGKHGFID
+939 KEYEFMDNGKHGFID
-954 LLLEYEDKILIIDYK
+954 LLLEYEDKIVIIDYK

-979 EQLNGYRTYIESLS
+979 EQLNGYRTYVESLS

-1008 YREVKKGDKHESN
+1008 YREVEK

>member
-57 TNAAAAEMKQRVI
+57 TNAAAAEMKQRVV
-70 KLLVEDNSLDPNLKK
+70 KLLVEDNSLDQSIKNN
-85 AQLNKIDSAYI
+85 QLNKIDSAYI

-129 GITDKF
+129 GITDKY
-135 LDEIFEQQYVSNDIF
+135 LEEIFEEQYVSNDIF
-150 KDIISKYCVKDDD
+150 KDIVSKYCVKDDD

-169 KSLNKKLDLIYD
+169 KDLNKKLDLIYD
-181 RDNFIK
+181 RDSFI
-187 TFNDLFFSTSHL
+187 TEYNNTFFSDTHL
-199 NDELDSYTSLLL
+199 NNELDSYTSLLL
-211 QKLKQVDELLNKIS
+211 QKLKQVDVLLNEIS
-225 ELDDLNR
+225 ELDDINR
-232 FFNNWQGINN
+232 YFTCWEGINN
-242 LSSYEEVRSY
+242 LNSYEEIRSY
-252 VANIA
+252 VANIS

-266 YDDDALALKDKIKD
+266 YDEDALALKDRIKD

-290 YDKSTLFND
+290 YDKTTLFND

-309 LLDLAEE
+309 LLELAEE
-316 LNRKINIYKK
+316 LNRRINVYKK
-326 ENNFY
+326 ENNLY

-347 DEIRE
+347 DDIRE

-406 KKKYEDYSNNVGGKK
+406 KKKYEDYSKGIGGKK

-446 SASVGGAD
+446 SSSVGGAD
-454 YTRGHQLI
+454 YTNGHQLV

-467 YIKDDKYTCE
+467 YLKDEKYKCE

-501 KSMVNTFKLKDHLCD
+501 KQKVHSFQLKDHLCD
-516 YRDITILMDR
+516 YRDITILVDR

-547 TEERMSESDLLTVI
+547 TEEKMSESDLLTVI

-592 FNNIT
+592 FNNNK
-597 NNQIFSSPTYIK
+597 NNIVFDSPTYIK
-609 INDIKSNIETKT
+609 INNIKTNIDTKT
-621 ISNILDEIME
+621 ISNILDEIMD

-775 FYVALTRAKEKMIIV
+775 FYVALTRAKEKMIII
-790 NSFDEKIEPIDDP
+790 NSFDEKIDPIDYP
-803 LDDVTKASI
+803 LDDMMKASI
-812 KNYSSMLTYIMN
+812 KNYSSMLTYIKN
-824 DLSDFIINKDIPE
+824 DLSHFIIDKDIPE
-837 IKENI
+837 ILENTSS
-842 IKKDLFTTLT
+842 KDIFTSLT
-852 KSKKLVLKPNI
+852 KSNKLVLKPNI
-863 EVIPQEVATSHF
+863 EVIPQEVTTSHF
-875 SKSAGLITKDILD
+875 SKQTGLIDQTTLD

-899 LEMLDFKNPDYTNVN
+899 LEMLDFKNPDYSYVD
-914 NKYINKIKAFI
+914 NKYINKIKQFMN
-925 DSPLLENIKEAKIF
+925 SPLLENIQQAKIF
-939 KEYEFMDDGKHGFID
+939 KEYEFMDNGKHGFID
-954 LLLEYEDKILIIDYK
+954 LLLEYKDKIVIIDYK

-1008 YREVKKGDKHESN
+1008 YREVEK

>member
-70 KLLVEDNSLDPNLKK
+70 KLLVEDDTLDPYLKK

-169 KSLNKKLDLIYD
+169 KDLNKKLDLIYD
-181 RDNFIK
+181 RDNFITK
-187 TFNDLFFSTSHL
+187 YNNTFFSNTHL
-199 NDELDSYTSLLL
+199 NNELDSYTSILL

-266 YDDDALALKDKIKD
+266 YDEDALALKEKIKD

-290 YDKSTLFND
+290 YDKSSLIND

-316 LNRKINIYKK
+316 LNRRINIYKK
-326 ENNFY
+326 ENNLY

-347 DEIRE
+347 DDIRE

-406 KKKYEDYSNNVGGKK
+406 KKKYEDYSKGIGGKK

-441 FNRTM
+441 FNKTM
-446 SASVGGAD
+446 SSSVGGAD
-454 YTRGHQLI
+454 YVNGHQLV

-467 YIKDDKYTCE
+467 YLKDEKYKCE

-501 KSMVNTFKLKDHLCD
+501 KQKVHVFQLKDHLCD
-516 YRDITILMDR
+516 YRDITILVDR

-592 FNNIT
+592 FNNIK
-597 NNQIFSSPTYIK
+597 NNIVFDSPTYIK
-609 INDIKSNIETKT
+609 INNIKTNIDTKT
-621 ISNILDEIME
+621 ISNILDEIMD
-631 SFDVYSK
+631 SFDVYGK

-775 FYVALTRAKEKMIIV
+775 FYVALTRAKEKMIII
-790 NSFDEKIEPIDDP
+790 NSFDEKIDPVDYP
-803 LDDVTKASI
+803 LDDMTKASI
-812 KNYSSMLTYIMN
+812 KNYSSMLTYIKN
-824 DLSDFIINKDIPE
+824 DLTNFIINKDIPE
-837 IKENI
+837 ILENTST
-842 IKKDLFTTLT
+842 KDIFTSLT
-852 KSKKLVLKPNI
+852 KSNKLVLKPNI
-863 EVIPQEVATSHF
+863 EVIPQEVTTSHF
-875 SKSAGLITKDILD
+875 SKQAGLIDQTTLD

-899 LEMLDFKNPDYTNVN
+899 LEMLDFKNPDYSYVD
-914 NKYINKIKAFI
+914 NKYINKIKQFMN
-925 DSPLLENIKEAKIF
+925 SPLLENIKEAKIF
-939 KEYEFMDDGKHGFID
+939 KEYEFMDNGKHGFID
-954 LLLEYEDKILIIDYK
+954 LLLEYKDKIVIIDYK

-993 SKPVYCFLYSIIDET
+993 SKPVYCYLYSIIDET
-1008 YREVKKGDKHESN
+1008 YREVVK

>member
-70 KLLVEDNSLDPNLKK
+70 KLLVEDETLDPDLKK

-107 KKYHQLLNVD
+107 KKYHQLLNID

-187 TFNDLFFSTSHL
+187 TYNDLFFSTSHL

-242 LSSYEEVRSY
+242 LSSYEEIRSY

-266 YDDDALALKDKIKD
+266 YDEDALALKDKIKD

-309 LLDLAEE
+309 LLELAEE
-316 LNRKINIYKK
+316 LNRRINIYKK

-380 SNNNVYVVG
+380 SNDNVYVVG

-446 SASVGGAD
+446 SSSVGGAD

-467 YIKDDKYTCE
+467 YLKDEKYDCE

-501 KSMVNTFKLKDHLCD
+501 KSRVNTFKLKDHLCD

-547 TEERMSESDLLTVI
+547 TEERMSESDLLTVV

-609 INDIKSNIETKT
+609 INDIKSNIDTKT
-621 ISNILDEIME
+621 ISNILDEIMD

-662 NNLGYTYKDF
+662 NNLGYTYRDF

-713 VYYPCLSYSFN
+713 VYYPCLSYKFN
-724 QQDKKG
+724 EQDKKG

-775 FYVALTRAKEKMIIV
+775 FYVALTRAKEKMIII
-790 NSFDEKIEPIDDP
+790 NSFDEKIDPVDYP
-803 LDDVTKASI
+803 LDDMMKASI
-812 KNYSSMLTYIMN
+812 KNYSSMLSYIKN
-824 DLSDFIINKDIPE
+824 DLTNFIINKDIPE

-842 IKKDLFTTLT
+842 IQKDLFTTLT
-852 KSKKLVLKPNI
+852 KSNKLVLKPNI
-863 EVIPQEVATSHF
+863 EVIPTEVTTSHF
-875 SKSAGLITKDILD
+875 SKQAGLITKDILD

-899 LEMLDFKNPDYTNVN
+899 LEMLDFNNPDYTNVDS
-914 NKYINKIKAFI
+914 KYINKIKAFI

-954 LLLEYEDKILIIDYK
+954 LLLEYEDKIVIIDYK

-979 EQLNGYRTYIESLS
+979 EQLNGYRTYIESLT
-993 SKPVYCFLYSIIDET
+993 SKTVYCYLYSIIDET
-1008 YREVKKGDKHESN
+1008 YMEVKK

>member
-70 KLLVEDNSLDPNLKK
+70 KLLVEDDTLDPDLKK

-187 TFNDLFFSTSHL
+187 TYNDLFFSTSHL

-266 YDDDALALKDKIKD
+266 YDEDALELKDKIKD

-290 YDKSTLFND
+290 YDKSTLIND

-316 LNRKINIYKK
+316 LNRRINIYEK

-441 FNRTM
+441 FNKTM
-446 SASVGGAD
+446 SSSVGGAD
-454 YTRGHQLI
+454 YTRGHQLV

-467 YIKDDKYTCE
+467 YLKDDKYTCE
-477 ILSYE
+477 ILSYD

-501 KSMVNTFKLKDHLCD
+501 KSRVNTFKLKDHLCD

-547 TEERMSESDLLTVI
+547 TEEKMSESDLLTVI
-561 RSIFKLLVNYD
+561 RSIFKLLVDYD

-597 NNQIFSSPTYIK
+597 NNQIFTSPTYIK
-609 INDIKSNIETKT
+609 INDIKSNIDTKT

-662 NNLGYTYKDF
+662 NNLGYTYRDF

-691 SEVENAVR
+691 SEIENAVR

-790 NSFDEKIEPIDDP
+790 NCFDENIDPVDYP
-803 LDDVTKASI
+803 LDDMTKSTI
-812 KNYSSMLTYIMN
+812 KNYSTMLTYIKN
-824 DLSDFIINKDIPE
+824 DLGHFIINKDIPE
-837 IKENI
+837 ILKNTVQR
-842 IKKDLFTTLT
+842 DLFTTMK
-852 KSKKLVLKPNI
+852 KSNPLVLKPNI
-863 EVIPQEVATSHF
+863 EVIPQEVTTSHF
-875 SKSAGLITKDILD
+875 SKQAGLITKDILD

-899 LEMLDFKNPDYTNVN
+899 LEMLDFKNPDYTSVDS
-914 NKYINKIKAFI
+914 KYINKIQAFI
-925 DSPLLENIKEAKIF
+925 DSPLLKNIKEAKIF

-954 LLLEYEDKILIIDYK
+954 LLLEYEDKIVIIDYK

-979 EQLNGYRTYIESLS
+979 EQLNGYRTYIESLT

-1008 YREVKKGDKHESN
+1008 YREVVK

>member
-70 KLLVEDNSLDPNLKK
+70 KLLVEDNSLDPDLKK

-135 LDEIFEQQYVSNDIF
+135 LDEIFEQQYISNDIF

-187 TFNDLFFSTSHL
+187 TYNDLFFSTSHL

-211 QKLKQVDELLNKIS
+211 QKLKQVDQMFNEIS

-257 PVRKKNKEE
+257 PVRKKNKED
-266 YDDDALALKDKIKD
+266 YDEDALALKEKIKD

-309 LLDLAEE
+309 LLELAEE
-316 LNRKINIYKK
+316 LNRRINIYKK

-352 SIKNNF
+352 SIKDNF

-370 DIQELLISKI
+370 DIQELLINKI

-406 KKKYEDYSNNVGGKK
+406 RTKYENYSKGINGKK

-441 FNRTM
+441 FNKTM
-446 SASVGGAD
+446 SSNVGGAD
-454 YTRGHQLI
+454 YTKGHQLI

-467 YIKDDKYTCE
+467 YLKDEKYKCE

-482 KQKGIDS
+482 KDKTIDS

-501 KSMVNTFKLKDHLCD
+501 KSRVNTFKLKDHLCD

-547 TEERMSESDLLTVI
+547 TEEKMSESDLLTVI

-592 FNNIT
+592 FNNIK
-597 NNQIFSSPTYIK
+597 NNIVFDSPTYIK
-609 INDIKSNIETKT
+609 INNIKTNIDTKT
-621 ISNILDEIME
+621 ISNILDEIMD

-662 NNLGYTYKDF
+662 NNLGYTYRDF

-790 NSFDEKIEPIDDP
+790 NCFDDKIEPTDTN
-803 LDDVTKASI
+803 LDDITKASI
-812 KNYSSMLTYIMN
+812 KNYSSMLTYIKN
-824 DLSDFIINKDIPE
+824 DLTNFIINKDIPE
-837 IKENI
+837 ILENTSS
-842 IKKDLFTTLT
+842 KDIFTSLT
-852 KSKKLVLKPNI
+852 KSNKLILKPNI
-863 EVIPQEVATSHF
+863 EVIPTEVTTSHF
-875 SKSAGLITKDILD
+875 SKQAGLITKDILD

-899 LEMLDFKNPDYTNVN
+899 LEMLDFKNPDYTSVDS
-914 NKYINKIKAFI
+914 KYINKIQAFI
-925 DSPLLENIKEAKIF
+925 DSPLLENIQQAKIF
-939 KEYEFMDDGKHGFID
+939 KEYEFMDNGKHGFID
-954 LLLEYEDKILIIDYK
+954 LLLEYKDKIVIIDYK

-1008 YREVKKGDKHESN
+1008 YREVEK

>member
-70 KLLVEDNSLDPNLKK
+70 KLLVEDNSLDQSIKNN
-85 AQLNKIDSAYI
+85 QLNKIDSAYI

-129 GITDKF
+129 GITDKY
-135 LDEIFEQQYVSNDIF
+135 LDEIFEEQYVSNDVF

-163 VVKGFV
+163 AVKEFV
-169 KSLNKKLDLIYD
+169 KDLNKKLDLIYD
-181 RDNFIK
+181 RDSFITK
-187 TFNDLFFSTSHL
+187 YNNTFFSDNHL
-199 NDELDSYTSLLL
+199 NNELDNYTLLLL
-211 QKLKQVDELLNKIS
+211 QKLKQVDVLLNEIS
-225 ELDDLNR
+225 ELDDINR
-232 FFNNWQGINN
+232 YFTCWEGINN
-242 LSSYEEVRSY
+242 LNSYEEVRSY
-252 VANIA
+252 VANISA
-257 PVRKKNKEE
+257 VRKKNKEE
-266 YDDDALALKDKIKD
+266 YDEDALILKDKIKD
-280 IIKEINELTK
+280 IIKKINELTK
-290 YDKSTLFND
+290 YDKTTLFND

-316 LNRKINIYKK
+316 LNRRINIYKK

-406 KKKYEDYSNNVGGKK
+406 RKKYEDYSNNVGGKK

-441 FNRTM
+441 FNKTM
-446 SASVGGAD
+446 SSSVGGAD

-467 YIKDDKYTCE
+467 YLKDEKYTCE
-477 ILSYE
+477 ILSYD

-501 KSMVNTFKLKDHLCD
+501 KSRVNTFKLKDHLCD

-534 EVLTANN
+534 EVLTANS

-579 ERSFLCETSDEDI
+579 ERSFLCDTSDEDI

-597 NNQIFSSPTYIK
+597 NNQIFTSPTYIK
-609 INDIKSNIETKT
+609 INDIKTNIDTKT

-638 LVKIKDVHASNV
+638 LVKIKDVHTSNV

-713 VYYPCLSYSFN
+713 VYYPCLSYDFN

-790 NSFDEKIEPIDDP
+790 NCFDDKIEPADTN

-842 IKKDLFTTLT
+842 IQKDLFTTLT
-852 KSKKLVLKPNI
+852 KSNKLILKPNI
-863 EVIPQEVATSHF
+863 EVIPTEVTTSHF
-875 SKSAGLITKDILD
+875 SKQAGLITKDILD

-899 LEMLDFKNPDYTNVN
+899 LEMLDFKNPDYTNVD

-954 LLLEYEDKILIIDYK
+954 LLLEYEDKIVIIDYK

-979 EQLNGYRTYIESLS
+979 EQLNGYRTYVESLT
-993 SKPVYCFLYSIIDET
+993 SKPVYCYLYSIIDGT
-1008 YREVKKGDKHESN
+1008 YREVEK

>member
-28 SGKTKVLTQRVFNHL
+28 SGKTKDLTQRVFNHL

-70 KLLVEDNSLDPNLKK
+70 KLLVEDNSLEPDLKK

-135 LDEIFEQQYVSNDIF
+135 LDEIFEEQYVSNDIF

-187 TFNDLFFSTSHL
+187 TYNDLFFSTSHL
-199 NDELDSYTSLLL
+199 NNELDSYTSLLL

-252 VANIA
+252 VANISA
-257 PVRKKNKEE
+257 VRKKNKEE
-266 YDDDALALKDKIKD
+266 YDEDALILKDKIKD
-280 IIKEINELTK
+280 IIKDINELTK

-309 LLDLAEE
+309 LLELAEE
-316 LNRKINIYKK
+316 LNRRINVYKK
-326 ENNFY
+326 ENNLY

-347 DEIRE
+347 EEIRE

-406 KKKYEDYSNNVGGKK
+406 KKKYEDYSKGIGGKK

-441 FNRTM
+441 FNKTM
-446 SASVGGAD
+446 SSSVGGAD
-454 YTRGHQLI
+454 YTNGHQLV

-467 YIKDDKYTCE
+467 YLKDEKYKCE

-482 KQKGIDS
+482 KQKGVDS

-501 KSMVNTFKLKDHLCD
+501 KSRVNTFKLKDHLCD

-547 TEERMSESDLLTVI
+547 TEEKMSESDLLTVI

-592 FNNIT
+592 FNNIK
-597 NNQIFSSPTYIK
+597 NNIVFDSPTYIK
-609 INDIKSNIETKT
+609 INNIKTNIDTKT
-621 ISNILDEIME
+621 ISNILDEIMD

-775 FYVALTRAKEKMIIV
+775 FYVALTRAKEKMIII
-790 NSFDEKIEPIDDP
+790 NSFDEKIDTVDYP
-803 LDDVTKASI
+803 LDDMMKASI
-812 KNYSSMLTYIMN
+812 KNYSTMLTYIKN
-824 DLSDFIINKDIPE
+824 DLNHFIVNIDIPE
-837 IKENI
+837 ILENTSN
-842 IKKDLFTTLT
+842 KDIFTTLT
-852 KSKKLVLKPNI
+852 KSNKLILKPNI
-863 EVIPQEVATSHF
+863 EVIPQEVTTSHF
-875 SKSAGLITKDILD
+875 SKSAGLIDQTTLD

-899 LEMLDFKNPDYTNVN
+899 LEMLDFKNPDYSYVD
-914 NKYINKIKAFI
+914 NKYINKIKQFMN
-925 DSPLLENIKEAKIF
+925 SPLLENIKEAKIF
-939 KEYEFMDDGKHGFID
+939 KEYEFMDNGKHGFID
-954 LLLEYEDKILIIDYK
+954 LLLEYKDKIVIIDYK
-969 TKTIDDVHYD
+969 TKNIDDVHYD
-979 EQLNGYRTYIESLS
+979 EQLNGYRTYIESLT
-993 SKPVYCFLYSIIDET
+993 SKPVYCYLYSIIDET
-1008 YREVKKGDKHESN
+1008 YREVVK

>member
-1 MEIRYTDEQLEAI
+1 MEIKYTDEQLEAI

-70 KLLVEDNSLDPNLKK
+70 KLLVEDNSLDPDLKK

-187 TFNDLFFSTSHL
+187 TYNDLFFSTSHL
-199 NDELDSYTSLLL
+199 NDELDSYTSLLF

-242 LSSYEEVRSY
+242 LSSYEEIRSY
-252 VANIA
+252 VANIS
-257 PVRKKNKEE
+257 PVRKKPKEE
-266 YDDDALALKDKIKD
+266 YDEDALVLKDKIKD
-280 IIKEINELTK
+280 IIKDINELTK

-309 LLDLAEE
+309 LLELAEE
-316 LNRKINIYKK
+316 LNRRINIYKK

-352 SIKNNF
+352 SIKDNF

-446 SASVGGAD
+446 SSSVGGAD

-467 YIKDDKYTCE
+467 YLKDEKYKCE

-482 KQKGIDS
+482 KDKTIDS

-501 KSMVNTFKLKDHLCD
+501 KSRVNTFKLKDHLCD

-547 TEERMSESDLLTVI
+547 TEEKMSESDLLTVI

-597 NNQIFSSPTYIK
+597 NNQIFTSPTYIK
-609 INDIKSNIETKT
+609 INDIKTNIDTKT

-662 NNLGYTYKDF
+662 NNLGYTYRDF

-713 VYYPCLSYSFN
+713 VYYPCLSYKFN
-724 QQDKKG
+724 EQDKKG

-790 NSFDEKIEPIDDP
+790 NSFDEKIDPIDDP

-842 IKKDLFTTLT
+842 IQKDLFTTLT
-852 KSKKLVLKPNI
+852 KSNKLVLKSNI
-863 EVIPQEVATSHF
+863 EVIPTEVTTSHF
-875 SKSAGLITKDILD
+875 SKSAGLITKDTLE

-899 LEMLDFKNPDYTNVN
+899 LEMLDFKNPDYTSVDS
-914 NKYINKIKAFI
+914 KYINKIKAFI

-954 LLLEYEDKILIIDYK
+954 LLLEYEDKIVIIDYK

-979 EQLNGYRTYIESLS
+979 EQLNGYRTYVESLT
-993 SKPVYCFLYSIIDET
+993 SKPVYCYLYSIIDET
-1008 YREVKKGDKHESN
+1008 YREVKR

>member
-43 ANNIDVD
+43 AKNIDVD

-70 KLLVEDNSLDPNLKK
+70 KLLVEDNSLDQSIKNN
-85 AQLNKIDSAYI
+85 QLNKIDSAYI

-129 GITDKF
+129 GITDKY
-135 LDEIFEQQYVSNDIF
+135 LDEIFEEQYVSNDVF

-169 KSLNKKLDLIYD
+169 KDLNKKLDLIYD
-181 RDNFIK
+181 RDNFITK
-187 TFNDLFFSTSHL
+187 YNNTFFSDNYL
-199 NDELDSYTSLLL
+199 NNELDSYTSLLL
-211 QKLKQVDELLNKIS
+211 QKLKQVDVLLNEIS
-225 ELDDLNR
+225 ELDDINR
-232 FFNNWQGINN
+232 YFTCWEGINN
-242 LSSYEEVRSY
+242 LNSYEEVRSY
-252 VANIA
+252 VANISA
-257 PVRKKNKEE
+257 VRKKNKEE
-266 YDDDALALKDKIKD
+266 YDEDALILKDRIKD
-280 IIKEINELTK
+280 IIKDINELTK
-290 YDKSTLFND
+290 YDKTTLFNG

-309 LLDLAEE
+309 LLELAEE
-316 LNRKINIYKK
+316 LNRRINIYKK
-326 ENNFY
+326 ENNLY

-347 DEIRE
+347 DDIRE
-352 SIKNNF
+352 SIKDNF

-406 KKKYEDYSNNVGGKK
+406 KKKYEDYSKGIGGKK

-441 FNRTM
+441 FNKTM
-446 SASVGGAD
+446 SSSVGGAD
-454 YTRGHQLI
+454 YTNGHQLV

-467 YIKDDKYTCE
+467 YLKDDKYKCE

-501 KSMVNTFKLKDHLCD
+501 KQKVHAFQLKDHLCD
-516 YRDITILMDR
+516 YRDITILVDR

-547 TEERMSESDLLTVI
+547 TEEKMSESDLLTVI

-592 FNNIT
+592 FNNIK
-597 NNQIFSSPTYIK
+597 NNIVFDSPTYIK
-609 INDIKSNIETKT
+609 INNIKTNIDTKT
-621 ISNILDEIME
+621 ISNILDEIMD
-631 SFDVYSK
+631 SFDVYGK

-650 KIDYLYQLANNL
+650 KIDYLYLLANNL

-775 FYVALTRAKEKMIIV
+775 FYVALTRAKEKMIII
-790 NSFDEKIEPIDDP
+790 NSFDEKIDPVDYP
-803 LDDVTKASI
+803 LDDMMKASI
-812 KNYSSMLTYIMN
+812 KNYATLLTYIKN
-824 DLSDFIINKDIPE
+824 DLTNFIINKNIPE
-837 IKENI
+837 VLENTST
-842 IKKDLFTTLT
+842 KDIFTSLT
-852 KSKKLVLKPNI
+852 KSNKLVLKPNI
-863 EVIPQEVATSHF
+863 EVIPQEVTTSHF

-899 LEMLDFKNPDYTNVN
+899 LEMLDFKKPDYTNVDS
-914 NKYINKIKAFI
+914 KYINKIKAFI

-954 LLLEYEDKILIIDYK
+954 LLLEYEDKIVIIDYK

-979 EQLNGYRTYIESLS
+979 EQLNGYRTYVESLS

-1008 YREVKKGDKHESN
+1008 YREVEK

>member
-70 KLLVEDNSLDPNLKK
+70 KLLVEDNSLDQSIKNN
-85 AQLNKIDSAYI
+85 QLNKIDSAYI

-129 GITDKF
+129 GITDKY
-135 LDEIFEQQYVSNDIF
+135 LDEIFDEQYVSNDVF

-163 VVKGFV
+163 AVKEFV
-169 KSLNKKLDLIYD
+169 KDLNKKLDLIYD
-181 RDNFIK
+181 RDNFITK
-187 TFNDLFFSTSHL
+187 YNNTFFSNTHL
-199 NDELDSYTSLLL
+199 NNELDSYASLLL
-211 QKLKQVDELLNKIS
+211 QKLKQVDVLLNEIS
-225 ELDDLNR
+225 ELDDINR
-232 FFNNWQGINN
+232 YFTCWEGINN
-242 LSSYEEVRSY
+242 LNSYEEVRSY
-252 VANIA
+252 VANISA
-257 PVRKKNKEE
+257 VRKKNKEE
-266 YDDDALALKDKIKD
+266 YDEDALILKDKIKD

-309 LLDLAEE
+309 LLELAEE
-316 LNRKINIYKK
+316 LNRRINVYKK

-347 DEIRE
+347 DDIRE

-406 KKKYEDYSNNVGGKK
+406 KKKYEDYSKGIGGKK

-441 FNRTM
+441 FNKTM
-446 SASVGGAD
+446 SSSVGGAD
-454 YTRGHQLI
+454 YTNGHQLV

-467 YIKDDKYTCE
+467 YLKDDKYKCE

-489 AYIEAQLIADDI
+489 AYIEAQLVADDI
-501 KSMVNTFKLKDHLCD
+501 KQKVHTFQLKDHLCD
-516 YRDITILMDR
+516 YRDITILVDR

-547 TEERMSESDLLTVI
+547 TEEKMSESDLLTVI

-592 FNNIT
+592 FNNIK
-597 NNQIFSSPTYIK
+597 NNEVFDSPTYIK
-609 INDIKSNIETKT
+609 INNIKTNIDTKT
-621 ISNILDEIME
+621 ISNILDEIMD
-631 SFDVYSK
+631 SFDVYGK

-775 FYVALTRAKEKMIIV
+775 FYVALTRAKEKMIII
-790 NSFDEKIEPIDDP
+790 NSFDEKIDPVDYP
-803 LDDVTKASI
+803 LDDMTKASI
-812 KNYSSMLTYIMN
+812 KNYSSMLTYIKN
-824 DLSDFIINKDIPE
+824 DLTNFIINKNIPE
-837 IKENI
+837 VLENTST
-842 IKKDLFTTLT
+842 KDIFTSLT
-852 KSKKLVLKPNI
+852 KSNKLILKTNV
-863 EVIPQEVATSHF
+863 EVIPQEVTTSHF
-875 SKSAGLITKDILD
+875 SKQAGLIDQTTLD

-899 LEMLDFKNPDYTNVN
+899 LEMLDFKNPDYSYID
-914 NKYINKIKAFI
+914 NKYINKIKQFMN
-925 DSPLLENIKEAKIF
+925 SPLLENIQQAKIF
-939 KEYEFMDDGKHGFID
+939 KEYEFMDNGKHGFID

-1008 YREVKKGDKHESN
+1008 YREVEK

>member
-1 MEIRYTDEQLEAI
+1 MEIKYTVEQLEAI

-70 KLLVEDNSLDPNLKK
+70 KLLVEDNSLDQSIKNN
-85 AQLNKIDSAYI
+85 QLNKIDSAYI

-129 GITDKF
+129 GITDKY
-135 LDEIFEQQYVSNDIF
+135 LDEIFEEQYLSNDVF

-163 VVKGFV
+163 AVKEFV
-169 KSLNKKLDLIYD
+169 KDLNKKLDLIYD
-181 RDNFIK
+181 RDSFI
-187 TFNDLFFSTSHL
+187 TQYNNTFFSNTHL
-199 NDELDSYTSLLL
+199 NNELDSYTSLLL
-211 QKLKQVDELLNKIS
+211 QKLKQVDVLLNEIS
-225 ELDDLNR
+225 ELDDINR
-232 FFNNWQGINN
+232 YFTCWEGINN
-242 LSSYEEVRSY
+242 LNSYEEVRSY
-252 VANIA
+252 VANIS

-266 YDDDALALKDKIKD
+266 YDEDALILKDKIKD

-290 YDKSTLFND
+290 YDKTTLFND

-316 LNRKINIYKK
+316 LNRRINIYKK
-326 ENNFY
+326 ENNLY

-347 DEIRE
+347 DDIRE
-352 SIKNNF
+352 SIKDNF

-406 KKKYEDYSNNVGGKK
+406 KKKYEDYSRGIGGKE

-441 FNRTM
+441 FNKTM
-446 SASVGGAD
+446 SSSVGGAD
-454 YTRGHQLI
+454 YTNGHQLV

-467 YIKDDKYTCE
+467 YLKDEKYKCE

-501 KSMVNTFKLKDHLCD
+501 KQKVHTFQLKDHLCD
-516 YRDITILMDR
+516 YRDITILVDR

-547 TEERMSESDLLTVI
+547 TEEKMSESDLLTVI

-592 FNNIT
+592 FNNIK
-597 NNQIFSSPTYIK
+597 NNIVFDSPTYIK
-609 INDIKSNIETKT
+609 INNIKTNIDTKT
-621 ISNILDEIME
+621 ISNILDEIMD
-631 SFDVYSK
+631 SFDVYGK

-691 SEVENAVR
+691 NEVENAVR

-790 NSFDEKIEPIDDP
+790 NCFDDKIEPTDTN

-842 IKKDLFTTLT
+842 IQKDLFTTLT
-852 KSKKLVLKPNI
+852 KSNKLILKPNI

-875 SKSAGLITKDILD
+875 SKSAGLITKDVLD

-899 LEMLDFKNPDYTNVN
+899 LEMLDFKNPDYTNVDS
-914 NKYINKIKAFI
+914 KYINKIKAFI

-954 LLLEYEDKILIIDYK
+954 LLLEYEDKIVIIDYK

-979 EQLNGYRTYIESLS
+979 EQLNGYRTYVESLT
-993 SKPVYCFLYSIIDET
+993 SKPVYCYLYSIIDET
-1008 YREVKKGDKHESN
+1008 YREVVK

>member
-70 KLLVEDNSLDPNLKK
+70 KLLVEDNSLDPDLKK

-135 LDEIFEQQYVSNDIF
+135 LDEIFEEQYVSNDIF

-187 TFNDLFFSTSHL
+187 TYNDLFFSTSHL
-199 NDELDSYTSLLL
+199 NNELDSYTSLLL

-252 VANIA
+252 VANISA
-257 PVRKKNKEE
+257 VRKKNKEE
-266 YDDDALALKDKIKD
+266 YDEDALILKDKIKD
-280 IIKEINELTK
+280 IIKDINELTK

-309 LLDLAEE
+309 LLELAEE
-316 LNRKINIYKK
+316 LNRRINVYKK
-326 ENNFY
+326 ENNLY

-347 DEIRE
+347 EEIRE

-406 KKKYEDYSNNVGGKK
+406 KKKYEDYSKGIGGKK

-441 FNRTM
+441 FNKTM
-446 SASVGGAD
+446 SSSVGGAD
-454 YTRGHQLI
+454 YTNGHQLV

-467 YIKDDKYTCE
+467 YLKDEKYKCE

-482 KQKGIDS
+482 KQKGVDS

-501 KSMVNTFKLKDHLCD
+501 KQKVHSFQLKDHLCD
-516 YRDITILMDR
+516 YRDITILVDR

-547 TEERMSESDLLTVI
+547 TEEKMSESDLLTVI

-592 FNNIT
+592 FNNIK
-597 NNQIFSSPTYIK
+597 NNIVFDSPTYIK
-609 INDIKSNIETKT
+609 INNIKSNIDTKT
-621 ISNILDEIME
+621 ISNILDEIMD

-775 FYVALTRAKEKMIIV
+775 FYVALTRAKEKMIII
-790 NSFDEKIEPIDDP
+790 NSFDEKIDTVDYP
-803 LDDVTKASI
+803 LDDMMKASI
-812 KNYSSMLTYIMN
+812 KNYSTMLTYIKN
-824 DLSDFIINKDIPE
+824 DLNHFIVNIDIPE
-837 IKENI
+837 ILENTSN
-842 IKKDLFTTLT
+842 KDIFTTLT
-852 KSKKLVLKPNI
+852 KSNKLVLKPNI
-863 EVIPQEVATSHF
+863 EVIPQEVTTSHF
-875 SKSAGLITKDILD
+875 SKSAGLIDQTTLD

-899 LEMLDFKNPDYTNVN
+899 LEMLDFKNPDYSYVD
-914 NKYINKIKAFI
+914 NKYINKIKQFMN
-925 DSPLLENIKEAKIF
+925 SPLLENIKEAKIF
-939 KEYEFMDDGKHGFID
+939 KEYEFMDNGKHGFID
-954 LLLEYEDKILIIDYK
+954 LLLEYKDKIVIIDYK
-969 TKTIDDVHYD
+969 TKNIDDVHYD
-979 EQLNGYRTYIESLS
+979 EQLNGYRTYIESLT
-993 SKPVYCFLYSIIDET
+993 SKPVYCYLYSIIDET
-1008 YREVKKGDKHESN
+1008 YREVVK

>member
-70 KLLVEDNSLDPNLKK
+70 KLLVEDNSLDQSIKNN
-85 AQLNKIDSAYI
+85 QLNKIDSAYI

-129 GITDKF
+129 GITDKY
-135 LDEIFEQQYVSNDIF
+135 LDEIFEEQYVSNEVF

-169 KSLNKKLDLIYD
+169 KDLNKKLDLIYD
-181 RDNFIK
+181 RDSFITK
-187 TFNDLFFSTSHL
+187 YNNTFFSNNHL
-199 NDELDSYTSLLL
+199 NNELDSYTSILL
-211 QKLKQVDELLNKIS
+211 QKLKQVDVLLNEIS
-225 ELDDLNR
+225 ELDDINR
-232 FFNNWQGINN
+232 YFTCWEGINN
-242 LSSYEEVRSY
+242 LNSYEDVRSY
-252 VANIA
+252 VANISA
-257 PVRKKNKEE
+257 VRKKNKEE
-266 YDDDALALKDKIKD
+266 YDENALALKDKIKD

-309 LLDLAEE
+309 LLELAEE
-316 LNRKINIYKK
+316 LNRRINIYKK
-326 ENNFY
+326 ENNLY

-347 DEIRE
+347 DDIRE

-380 SNNNVYVVG
+380 SNDNVYVVG

-406 KKKYEDYSNNVGGKK
+406 KKKYEDYSKGIGGKK

-441 FNRTM
+441 FNKTM
-446 SASVGGAD
+446 SSSVGGAD
-454 YTRGHQLI
+454 YTNGHQLV

-467 YIKDDKYTCE
+467 YLKDEKYKCE

-501 KSMVNTFKLKDHLCD
+501 KQKVHTFQLKDHLCD
-516 YRDITILMDR
+516 YRDITILVDR

-547 TEERMSESDLLTVI
+547 TEEKMSESDLLTVI

-592 FNNIT
+592 FNNIK
-597 NNQIFSSPTYIK
+597 NNIVFDSPTYIK
-609 INDIKSNIETKT
+609 INNIKTNIDTKT
-621 ISNILDEIME
+621 ISNILDEIMD

-775 FYVALTRAKEKMIIV
+775 FYVALTRAKEKMIII
-790 NSFDEKIEPIDDP
+790 NSFDGKIDPVDYP
-803 LDDVTKASI
+803 LDDMMKASI
-812 KNYSSMLTYIMN
+812 KNYSSMLTYIKN
-824 DLSDFIINKDIPE
+824 DLTNFIINKDIPE
-837 IKENI
+837 ILENTSS
-842 IKKDLFTTLT
+842 KDIFTSLT
-852 KSKKLVLKPNI
+852 KSNKLVLKPNI
-863 EVIPQEVATSHF
+863 EVIPQEVTTSHF
-875 SKSAGLITKDILD
+875 SKSAGLIDQTTLD

-899 LEMLDFKNPDYTNVN
+899 LEMLDFKNPDYSYVD
-914 NKYINKIKAFI
+914 NKYLNKIKQFMN
-925 DSPLLENIKEAKIF
+925 SPLLENIQQAKIF
-939 KEYEFMDDGKHGFID
+939 KEYEFMDNGKHGFID
-954 LLLEYEDKILIIDYK
+954 LLLEYEDKIVIIDYK

-1008 YREVKKGDKHESN
+1008 YREVIK

>member
-70 KLLVEDNSLDPNLKK
+70 KLLVEDDSLDPDLKK

-187 TFNDLFFSTSHL
+187 TYNDLFFSTSHL
-199 NDELDSYTSLLL
+199 NNELDSYTSLLL
-211 QKLKQVDELLNKIS
+211 QKLKPVDQMFNEIS

-266 YDDDALALKDKIKD
+266 YDEDALALKDKIKD

-290 YDKSTLFND
+290 YDKSTLIND
-299 VLINKDYVNC
+299 VLVNKDYVNC

-316 LNRKINIYKK
+316 LNRRINIYKK

-406 KKKYEDYSNNVGGKK
+406 RTKYENYSKGINGKK

-441 FNRTM
+441 FNKTM
-446 SASVGGAD
+446 SSSVGGAD

-467 YIKDDKYTCE
+467 YIKDDRYTCE

-501 KSMVNTFKLKDHLCD
+501 KSRVNTFKLKDHLCD

-592 FNNIT
+592 FNNIK
-597 NNQIFSSPTYIK
+597 NNIVFDSPTYIK
-609 INDIKSNIETKT
+609 INNIKTNIDTKT
-621 ISNILDEIME
+621 ISNILDEIMD
-631 SFDVYSK
+631 SFDVYGK

-775 FYVALTRAKEKMIIV
+775 FYVALTRAKEKMIII
-790 NSFDEKIEPIDDP
+790 NSFDEKIDPVDYP
-803 LDDVTKASI
+803 LDDMTKASI
-812 KNYSSMLTYIMN
+812 KNYSSMLTYIKN
-824 DLSDFIINKDIPE
+824 DLTNFIINKNIPE
-837 IKENI
+837 VLENTST
-842 IKKDLFTTLT
+842 KDIFTSLT
-852 KSKKLVLKPNI
+852 KSNKLILKTNV
-863 EVIPQEVATSHF
+863 EVIPQEVTTSHF
-875 SKSAGLITKDILD
+875 SKQAGLITKDILD
-888 KMELGTKIHYY
+888 KMEIGTKIHYY
-899 LEMLDFKNPDYTNVN
+899 LEMLDFKNPDYTNVDS
-914 NKYINKIKAFI
+914 KYINKIKAFI
-925 DSPLLENIKEAKIF
+925 DSPLLKNIKEAKIF

-954 LLLEYEDKILIIDYK
+954 LLLEYKDKIVIIDYK

-979 EQLNGYRTYIESLS
+979 EQLNGYRTYIESLT
-993 SKPVYCFLYSIIDET
+993 SKPVYCYLYSIIDET
-1008 YREVKKGDKHESN
+1008 YREVVK

>member
-14 TTPVYNTMISAGAG
+14 TIPVYNTMISAGAG
-28 SGKTKVLTQRVFNHL
+28 SGKTKVLTQRLFNHL

-70 KLLVEDNSLDPNLKK
+70 KLLVEDNSLDPDLKK

-163 VVKGFV
+163 AVKGFV

-187 TFNDLFFSTSHL
+187 TYNDLFFSTSHL
-199 NDELDSYTSLLL
+199 NNELDSYTSLLL

-242 LSSYEEVRSY
+242 LSSYEEIRSY

-266 YDDDALALKDKIKD
+266 YDEDALALKEKIKD

-316 LNRKINIYKK
+316 LNRRINIYKK

-406 KKKYEDYSNNVGGKK
+406 RTKYENYSKGINGKK

-441 FNRTM
+441 FNKTM
-446 SASVGGAD
+446 SSSVGGAD

-467 YIKDDKYTCE
+467 YLKDEKYTCE

-501 KSMVNTFKLKDHLCD
+501 KSRVNTFKLKDHLCD

-597 NNQIFSSPTYIK
+597 NNNVFNSNTYNKLNTIK
-609 INDIKSNIETKT
+609 NNIDTKI
-621 ISNILDEIME
+621 ISNILDEIMD

-713 VYYPCLSYSFN
+713 VYYPCLSYDFN

-743 AFINNRGLR
+743 TFIDNRGLR

-790 NSFDEKIEPIDDP
+790 NCFDDKIEPTDTN

-824 DLSDFIINKDIPE
+824 DLSNFIINKDIPE

-842 IKKDLFTTLT
+842 IQKDLFTTLT
-852 KSKKLVLKPNI
+852 KSNKLVLKPNI
-863 EVIPQEVATSHF
+863 EVIPTEVTTSHF
-875 SKSAGLITKDILD
+875 SKQAGLITKDILD

-899 LEMLDFKNPDYTNVN
+899 LEMLDFKNPDYTSVD

-925 DSPLLENIKEAKIF
+925 DSPLLKNIKEAKIF

-954 LLLEYEDKILIIDYK
+954 LLLEYEDKIVIIDYK

-979 EQLNGYRTYIESLS
+979 EQLNGYRTYVESLT
-993 SKPVYCFLYSIIDET
+993 SKPVYCYLYSIIDET
-1008 YREVKKGDKHESN
+1008 YREVEK